1 MDNKAKVN
9 VNELVKK
16 LANGLSRSIKRQSHE
31 LENYKNNTDTQDYEI
46 VIENPFEL
54 KKLHYPSKDTL
65 LAAVKTVLNNQ
76 EKYNKNDLH
85 QIVSDVAN
93 FYDTFAKFYA
103 TNEFS
108 EIMRS
113 LINENKNNNK
123 VKEIVDV
130 FDKVALEK
138 GTNTYLSDVFYF
150 NKDFRQQIYENIE
163 IFSINKNEF
172 NFDDKTKTS
181 IDAYKY
187 IKKLI
192 DTPYAAFSET
202 EFVKHYQILKS
213 YNYLDDFLMEELSN
227 KVSPDVVSELTPI
240 YDEFIIQQIK
250 YNSILQQNRPISYL
264 IKYVLLDEFFKHD
277 VEQKQSFVAKLENLI
292 EDNRISK
299 YDLIDLYDSIRNG
312 NIVNKKDIGI
322 SLINDNEQTEKA
334 LFNKQVFFKQF
345 LNYSLSGNLSKIEN
359 IEFARNFY
367 NELEGYDDFYEILI
381 NYSGFEP
388 PKTEDSYDI
397 GTTRIML
404 HLVKNPSDAIIV
416 KALDKYNLN
425 AAGLFG
431 ENDNEEQIKHKQ
443 ELLHDYIRKNKYD
456 FDFGVLYLQDW
467 TIGQKNLDNLKFI
480 RENLPTDIKAI
491 IIENY
496 GKSNNIINL
505 GLIDIKENEFY
516 NKNIIN
522 AIYQNPNILQQIDS
536 HNLYYQ
542 FDPNNLDQQD
552 EENLTWT
559 QKLLNRDKGLGYGNG
574 SISEL
579 DDEYQKKF
587 VIYLQQDMFNQDKQ
601 FNINHAQELLKHIEL
616 KYLDDKFVETLI
628 VTNSIKLLDIINKK
642 FQEDEFGNRT
652 YFQLNEQQQRQIIE
666 KDVELIKHISNPS
679 YKTLITTTKLAIEQ
693 EKDVVK
699 ILGKHIHQ
707 LQEFDYQDNNRNHY
721 IDEIVKLD
729 VDYAIHFVNQIKR
742 FNLVDDI
749 NKLQHQIIVS
759 YIEQCKQNNEQPQ
772 YIEHKANR
780 MFKFW
785 NEYHMMKANQENK
798 QQDNLTNSSL
808 KI

>member
-312 NIVNKKDIGI
+312 NIVNKEDIGI

-443 ELLHDYIRKNKYD
+443 ELLHDYIRENKYD

-467 TIGQKNLDNLKFI
+467 TIGQKNLDNLKLI
-480 RENLPTDIKAI
+480 RENLPIDIKAM

-496 GKSNNIINL
+496 GKSNNIIDL
-505 GLIDIKENEFY
+505 GLIDIKEHEFY
-516 NKNIIN
+516 NQNIVN
-522 AIYQNPNILQQIDS
+522 AIYQNPNILQKIDL

-542 FDPNNLDQQD
+542 FDPNSLEPQ

-559 QKLLNRDKGLGYGNG
+559 QKLLNRDKRLGYGDS
-574 SISEL
+574 SISAL
-579 DDEYQKKF
+579 DDEYQKTF
-587 VIYLQQDMFNQDKQ
+587 IIHLQQDMFNQDKQ
-601 FNINHAQELLKHIEL
+601 FNTNHAQELLKHIEL
-616 KYLDDKFVETLI
+616 KYLDDKFIETLI
-628 VTNSIKLLDIINKK
+628 VTDNIKLLDIINKK

-652 YFQLNEQQQRQIIE
+652 YFELSEKQQKQIIE
-666 KDVELIKHISNPS
+666 QNVDLIKYISNPS
-679 YKTLITTTKLAIEQ
+679 YETLITTTKLAIEQ
-693 EKDVVK
+693 EKDIVEV
-699 ILGKHIHQ
+699 LGKHIHQ
-707 LQEFDYQDNNRNHY
+707 LQEFDYQNNNRNHY

-729 VDYAIHFVNQIKR
+729 VDYAIHFVNQVKR
-742 FNLVDDI
+742 FNLINDI
-749 NKLQHQIIVS
+749 NKLQHQVIVS

-780 MFKFW
+780 MFKHW
-785 NEYHMMKANQENK
+785 NEYHVMNAK
-798 QQDNLTNSSL
+798 QQNNLKEKINDSL

>member
-213 YNYLDDFLMEELSN
+213 YNYLDDFLMEELSK

-264 IKYVLLDEFFKHD
+264 IKYVLLDKFLKHD

-312 NIVNKKDIGI
+312 NIVNKEDIGI

-345 LNYSLSGNLSKIEN
+345 LKYSLSGNLSKIEN
-359 IEFARNFY
+359 IEFAKNFY
-367 NELEGYDDFYEILI
+367 NELEGHDDFYEILI
-381 NYSGFEP
+381 NYSGFES

-404 HLVKNPSDAIIV
+404 PLVKNPSDEIII
-416 KALDKYNLN
+416 KALNKYKLN
-425 AAGLFG
+425 VAGLFN

-443 ELLHDYIRKNKYD
+443 DLLNDYIRKNKYD

-480 RENLPTDIKAI
+480 RENLPTDIKAM

-516 NKNIIN
+516 NQNIIN
-522 AIYQNPNILQQIDS
+522 AIYQNTNILQKIDS

-542 FDPNNLDQQD
+542 FDPNSLESQ

-559 QKLLNRDKGLGYGNG
+559 QKLLNRDKGLGYGDS
-574 SISEL
+574 SISAL
-579 DDEYQKKF
+579 DDEYQKTF
-587 VIYLQQDMFNQDKQ
+587 IIYLQQDMFNQDKQ
-601 FNINHAQELLKHIEL
+601 FNMNHAQELLKHIEL
-616 KYLDDKFVETLI
+616 KYLDDKFIETLI
-628 VTNSIKLLDIINKK
+628 ITDNIKLLDIINKK
-642 FQEDEFGNRT
+642 FQEDEFGNIT
-652 YFQLNEQQQRQIIE
+652 YFELSEQQQRQIIE
-666 KDVELIKHISNPS
+666 KDIELIKQISNPS
-679 YKTLITTTKLAIEQ
+679 YETLITTTKLAIEQ
-693 EKDVVK
+693 EKDIVGV
-699 ILGKHIHQ
+699 LGKHIHQ
-707 LQEFDYQDNNRNHY
+707 LQEFDYQNNNRNHY

-729 VDYAIHFVNQIKR
+729 VDYAIHFVNQVKR
-742 FNLVDDI
+742 FKLTDDI
-749 NKLQHQIIVS
+749 NKLQHQVIVS

>member
-16 LANGLSRSIKRQSHE
+16 LADGLSRSIKRQSHE

-54 KKLHYPSKDTL
+54 KKLYYPNKNTL
-65 LAAVKTVLNNQ
+65 LAAVKTVLDNQ

-93 FYDTFAKFYA
+93 FYDTYAKFYA

-108 EIMRS
+108 EIMKS

-123 VKEIVDV
+123 VKGIVDV

-138 GTNTYLSDVFYF
+138 GTNTYLSDMFYF
-150 NKDFRQQIYENIE
+150 NKDFRQQVYENIE
-163 IFSINKNEF
+163 TFSINKNEF
-172 NFDDKTKTS
+172 NFDDKTKNS
-181 IDAYKY
+181 IDAYQY

-192 DTPYAAFSET
+192 NTPYAAFSET

-213 YNYLDDFLMEELSN
+213 YNYIDDFLMEELSN
-227 KVSPDVVSELTPI
+227 KISPDVVSELTPI
-240 YDEFIIQQIK
+240 YDELIIQQIK

-264 IKYVLLDEFFKHD
+264 VKYVLLDKFFKHD

-292 EDNRISK
+292 EDNRIPK

-312 NIVNKKDIGI
+312 NIVNKEYIGI

-367 NELEGYDDFYEILI
+367 NELEGHDDFYEILI
-381 NYSGFEP
+381 NYSGFEA

-404 HLVKNPSDAIIV
+404 PLVKNPSDAIIV

-443 ELLHDYIRKNKYD
+443 DLLNDYIRKNKYD

-467 TIGQKNLDNLKFI
+467 TIGQKNLDNLKLI
-480 RENLPTDIKAI
+480 RENLPTDIKAM
-491 IIENY
+491 IIESY

-516 NKNIIN
+516 NQNIIN
-522 AIYQNPNILQQIDS
+522 AIYQNTNILQKIDS

-542 FDPNNLDQQD
+542 FDPNSLESQ

-559 QKLLNRDKGLGYGNG
+559 QKLLNRDKGLGYGDS
-574 SISEL
+574 SISAL
-579 DDEYQKKF
+579 DDKYQKTF
-587 VIYLQQDMFNQDKQ
+587 IIHLQQDMFNQDKQ
-601 FNINHAQELLKHIEL
+601 FNMNHAQELLKHIEL
-616 KYLDDKFVETLI
+616 KYLDDKFIETLI
-628 VTNSIKLLDIINKK
+628 VTDNIKLLDIINKK

-652 YFQLNEQQQRQIIE
+652 YFELSEKQQKQIIE
-666 KDVELIKHISNPS
+666 QNVDLIKYISNPS
-679 YKTLITTTKLAIEQ
+679 YETLITTTKLAIEQ
-693 EKDVVK
+693 EKDIIKV
-699 ILGKHIHQ
+699 LGKHIHQ
-707 LQEFDYQDNNRNHY
+707 LQELDYQNNNRNHY
-721 IDEIVKLD
+721 IYEIVKLD
-729 VDYAIHFVNQIKR
+729 VDYAIHFVNQVKR
-742 FNLVDDI
+742 FNLIDDI
-749 NKLQHQIIVS
+749 NKLQHQVIVS
-759 YIEQCKQNNEQPQ
+759 YVEQCKQNNEKPQ

-780 MFKFW
+780 MFKHW
-785 NEYHMMKANQENK
+785 NEYHVMNAK
-798 QQDNLTNSSL
+798 QQDNLKEKINDSL

>member
-264 IKYVLLDEFFKHD
+264 IKYVLLDKFLKHD

-312 NIVNKKDIGI
+312 NIVNKEDIGI

-345 LNYSLSGNLSKIEN
+345 LKYSLSGNLSKIEN
-359 IEFARNFY
+359 IEFAKNFY
-367 NELEGYDDFYEILI
+367 NELEGHDDFYEILI
-381 NYSGFEP
+381 NYSGFES

-404 HLVKNPSDAIIV
+404 PLVKNPSDEIII
-416 KALDKYNLN
+416 KALNKYKLN
-425 AAGLFG
+425 VAGLFN

-443 ELLHDYIRKNKYD
+443 DLLNDYIRKNKYD

-480 RENLPTDIKAI
+480 RENLPTDIKAM

-516 NKNIIN
+516 NQNIIN
-522 AIYQNPNILQQIDS
+522 AIYQNTNILQKIDS

-542 FDPNNLDQQD
+542 FDPNSLESQ

-559 QKLLNRDKGLGYGNG
+559 QKLLNRDKGLGYGDS
-574 SISEL
+574 SISAL
-579 DDEYQKKF
+579 DDEYQKTF
-587 VIYLQQDMFNQDKQ
+587 IIYLQQDMFNQDKQ
-601 FNINHAQELLKHIEL
+601 FNMNHAQELLKHIEL
-616 KYLDDKFVETLI
+616 KYLDDKFIETLI
-628 VTNSIKLLDIINKK
+628 ITDNIKLLDIINKK
-642 FQEDEFGNRT
+642 FQEDEFGNIT
-652 YFQLNEQQQRQIIE
+652 YFELSEQQQRQIIE
-666 KDVELIKHISNPS
+666 KDIELIKQISNPS
-679 YKTLITTTKLAIEQ
+679 YETLITTTKLAIEQ
-693 EKDVVK
+693 EKDIVGV
-699 ILGKHIHQ
+699 LGKHIHQ
-707 LQEFDYQDNNRNHY
+707 LQEFDYQNNNRNHY

-729 VDYAIHFVNQIKR
+729 VDYAIHFVNQVKR
-742 FNLVDDI
+742 FKLTDDI
-749 NKLQHQIIVS
+749 NKLQHQVIVS

>member
-16 LANGLSRSIKRQSHE
+16 LADGLSRSIKRQSHE

-54 KKLHYPSKDTL
+54 KKLYYPNKNTL
-65 LAAVKTVLNNQ
+65 LAAVKTVLDNQ

-192 DTPYAAFSET
+192 DTPYAAFIET

-213 YNYLDDFLMEELSN
+213 YNYLDDFLMKELSN
-227 KVSPDVVSELTPI
+227 KVSSDVVSELTPV
-240 YDEFIIQQIK
+240 YDELIIQQIK
-250 YNSILQQNRPISYL
+250 YNSISQRNSSISKL
-264 IKYVLLDEFFKHD
+264 VKDVLLDEFFKHD

-312 NIVNKKDIGI
+312 NIANKEDIGI

-345 LNYSLSGNLSKIEN
+345 LKYSLSGNLSKIED
-359 IEFARNFY
+359 IEFAKNFY
-367 NELEGYDDFYEILI
+367 NELEGHDDFYEILI

-404 HLVKNPSDAIIV
+404 PLVKNPSDAIIV

-443 ELLHDYIRKNKYD
+443 DLLNDYIRKNKDD

-480 RENLPTDIKAI
+480 RENLPTDIKAM

-516 NKNIIN
+516 NQNIIN
-522 AIYQNPNILQQIDS
+522 AIYQNTNILQQIDL

-542 FDPNNLDQQD
+542 FDPNSLEAQ

-559 QKLLNRDKGLGYGNG
+559 QKLLNIDKGLGYSDS
-574 SISEL
+574 SISAL
-579 DDEYQKKF
+579 DDEYQKTF
-587 VIYLQQDMFNQDKQ
+587 IIYLQQDMFNQDKQ

-616 KYLDDKFVETLI
+616 KYLDDKFIETLI
-628 VTNSIKLLDIINKK
+628 VTDNIKLLDIINKK

-652 YFQLNEQQQRQIIE
+652 YFELSEKQQKQIIGQNV
-666 KDVELIKHISNPS
+666 DLIKYISNPS
-679 YKTLITTTKLAIEQ
+679 YETLITTTKLAIEQ
-693 EKDVVK
+693 EKDIVEV
-699 ILGKHIHQ
+699 LGKHIHQ
-707 LQEFDYQDNNRNHY
+707 LQEFDYQNNNRNHY

-729 VDYAIHFVNQIKR
+729 VDYAIHFVNQVKR
-742 FNLVDDI
+742 FKLTDDI
-749 NKLQHQIIVS
+749 NKLQHQVIVS
-759 YIEQCKQNNEQPQ
+759 YIEQCKQNNEQQQ
-772 YIEHKANR
+772 YIEHKANL
-780 MFKFW
+780 MFKYW
-785 NEYHMMKANQENK
+785 NEYHVMNAK
-798 QQDNLTNSSL
+798 QQDNLNEKINNSL

>member
-16 LANGLSRSIKRQSHE
+16 LANGLERKIKRQLHE
-31 LENYKNNTDTQDYEI
+31 LENYKNNVDIQDYEI

-54 KKLHYPSKDTL
+54 KKLYYPNKNTL
-65 LAAVKTVLNNQ
+65 LAAVKTVLDNQ

-85 QIVSDVAN
+85 QIVSDIAN
-93 FYDTFAKFYA
+93 FYDTSAKFYA

-150 NKDFRQQIYENIE
+150 NKDFRQQVYENIE

-172 NFDDKTKTS
+172 NFDDKIKNS
-181 IDAYKY
+181 IDAYQY

-192 DTPYAAFSET
+192 DTPSSAFSET

-213 YNYLDDFLMEELSN
+213 YNYLDDFLMKELSN
-227 KVSPDVVSELTPI
+227 KISPDVVSELTPI
-240 YDEFIIQQIK
+240 YDELIIQQIK
-250 YNSILQQNRPISYL
+250 YNSILQQNSSISRL
-264 IKYVLLDEFFKHD
+264 VKYVLLDEFFKHD

-292 EDNRISK
+292 EDNRIPK

-312 NIVNKKDIGI
+312 NIVNKEYIGI

-404 HLVKNPSDAIIV
+404 PLVKNPSDAIIV

-443 ELLHDYIRKNKYD
+443 DLLNDYIRKNKYD

-467 TIGQKNLDNLKFI
+467 TIGQKNLNNLKFI
-480 RENLPTDIKAI
+480 REHLPTDIKAM
-491 IIENY
+491 IIESY

-516 NKNIIN
+516 NQNIIN
-522 AIYQNPNILQQIDS
+522 AIYQNTNILQKIDS

-542 FDPNNLDQQD
+542 FDPNSLESQ

-559 QKLLNRDKGLGYGNG
+559 QKLLNRDKGLGYGDS
-574 SISEL
+574 SISAL
-579 DDEYQKKF
+579 DDEYQKTF
-587 VIYLQQDMFNQDKQ
+587 IIHLQQDMFNQDKQ
-601 FNINHAQELLKHIEL
+601 FNMNHAQELLKHIEL
-616 KYLDDKFVETLI
+616 KYLDDKFIETLI
-628 VTNSIKLLDIINKK
+628 VTDNIKLLDIINKK

-652 YFQLNEQQQRQIIE
+652 YFELSEKQQKQIIE
-666 KDVELIKHISNPS
+666 QNVDLIKYISNPS
-679 YKTLITTTKLAIEQ
+679 YETLITTTKLAIEQ
-693 EKDVVK
+693 EKDIIKV
-699 ILGKHIHQ
+699 LGKHIHQ
-707 LQEFDYQDNNRNHY
+707 LQELDYQNNNRNHY

-729 VDYAIHFVNQIKR
+729 VDYTIHFVNQVKR
-742 FNLVDDI
+742 FNLIDDI
-749 NKLQHQIIVS
+749 NKLQHQVIVS
-759 YIEQCKQNNEQPQ
+759 YVEQCKQNNEKPQ

-780 MFKFW
+780 MFKHW
-785 NEYHMMKANQENK
+785 NEYHVMNAK
-798 QQDNLTNSSL
+798 QQDNLKEKINDSL

>member
-1 MDNKAKVN
+1 MDNKIKVN

-16 LANGLSRSIKRQSHE
+16 LANGLSRRIKRQSHE
-31 LENYKNNTDTQDYEI
+31 LENYKNNTDSQDYEI

-54 KKLHYPSKDTL
+54 KKLYYPNKNTL
-65 LAAVKTVLNNQ
+65 LATVKTVLDNQ

-93 FYDTFAKFYA
+93 FYDTYAKFYA

-108 EIMRS
+108 EIMKS

-123 VKEIVDV
+123 VKEIIDV

-138 GTNTYLSDVFYF
+138 GTNTYLSDMFYF
-150 NKDFRQQIYENIE
+150 NKDFRQQVYENIE
-163 IFSINKNEF
+163 IFSNNKNEF
-172 NFDDKTKTS
+172 NFDDKTKSS
-181 IDAYKY
+181 IDAYEY

-202 EFVKHYQILKS
+202 EFVKHYQTLKS

-227 KVSPDVVSELTPI
+227 KISPNVVSELTPI
-240 YDEFIIQQIK
+240 YDELIIQQIK
-250 YNSILQQNRPISYL
+250 YNSILQQNSSISRL
-264 IKYVLLDEFFKHD
+264 VKYVLLDEFFKHD

-292 EDNRISK
+292 EDNRIPK

-312 NIVNKKDIGI
+312 NIVNKEYIGI

-367 NELEGYDDFYEILI
+367 NELEGHDDFYEILI

-388 PKTEDSYDI
+388 QKTEDSYDI

-404 HLVKNPSDAIIV
+404 PLVKNPSDAIIV

-443 ELLHDYIRKNKYD
+443 DLLNDYIRKNKYD

-467 TIGQKNLDNLKFI
+467 TIEQKNLNNLKFI
-480 RENLPTDIKAI
+480 REHLPTDIKAM
-491 IIENY
+491 IIESY

-516 NKNIIN
+516 NQNIIN
-522 AIYQNPNILQQIDS
+522 AIYQNTNILQKIDS

-542 FDPNNLDQQD
+542 FDPNSLESQ

-559 QKLLNRDKGLGYGNG
+559 QKLLNRDKGLGYGDS
-574 SISEL
+574 SISAL
-579 DDEYQKKF
+579 DDEYQKTF
-587 VIYLQQDMFNQDKQ
+587 IIHLQQDIFNQDKQ
-601 FNINHAQELLKHIEL
+601 FNMNHAQELLKHIEL
-616 KYLDDKFVETLI
+616 KYLDDKFIETLI
-628 VTNSIKLLDIINKK
+628 VTDNIKLLDIINKK

-652 YFQLNEQQQRQIIE
+652 YFELSEKQQKQIIE
-666 KDVELIKHISNPS
+666 QNVDLIKYISNPS
-679 YKTLITTTKLAIEQ
+679 YETLITTTKLAIEQ
-693 EKDVVK
+693 EKDIIKV
-699 ILGKHIHQ
+699 LGKHIHQ
-707 LQEFDYQDNNRNHY
+707 LQELDYQNNNRNHY

-729 VDYAIHFVNQIKR
+729 VDYAIHFVNQVKR
-742 FNLVDDI
+742 FNLIDDI
-749 NKLQHQIIVS
+749 NKLQHQVIVS
-759 YIEQCKQNNEQPQ
+759 YVEQCKQNNEKPQ

-780 MFKFW
+780 MFKHW
-785 NEYHMMKANQENK
+785 NEYHVMNAK
-798 QQDNLTNSSL
+798 QQDNLKEKINDSL

>member
-65 LAAVKTVLNNQ
+65 LAAVKTVLDNQ

-93 FYDTFAKFYA
+93 FYDTYAKFYA

-108 EIMRS
+108 EIMKS

-138 GTNTYLSDVFYF
+138 GTNTYLSDMFYF
-150 NKDFRQQIYENIE
+150 NKDFRQQVYENIE

-172 NFDDKTKTS
+172 NFDDKTKNS
-181 IDAYKY
+181 IDAYEY

-192 DTPYAAFSET
+192 NKPHAVFSET

-213 YNYLDDFLMEELSN
+213 YNYLDDFLMEELLN
-227 KVSPDVVSELTPI
+227 KVSSDVVSELTPV
-240 YDEFIIQQIK
+240 YDELIIQQIK
-250 YNSILQQNRPISYL
+250 YNSISQRNSSISKL
-264 IKYVLLDEFFKHD
+264 VKDVLLDEFFKHD
-277 VEQKQSFVAKLENLI
+277 VEQKKSFVTKLENLI
-292 EDNRISK
+292 EDNKISK

-312 NIVNKKDIGI
+312 NIVNKEYIGI
-322 SLINDNEQTEKA
+322 SLINDNKQTEKA

-345 LNYSLSGNLSKIEN
+345 LKYSLSGNLSKIEN
-359 IEFARNFY
+359 IEFAKNFY
-367 NELEGYDDFYEILI
+367 NELEGHDDFYEILI
-381 NYSGFEP
+381 NYSGFES

-404 HLVKNPSDAIIV
+404 PLVKNPSDEIII
-416 KALDKYNLN
+416 KALNKYKLN
-425 AAGLFG
+425 VAGLFN

-443 ELLHDYIRKNKYD
+443 ELLHDYIRKNKDD

-467 TIGQKNLDNLKFI
+467 TIGKKNLDNLKFI
-480 RENLPTDIKAI
+480 HENIPTDIKTM

-505 GLIDIKENEFY
+505 RLIDIKENEFY
-516 NKNIIN
+516 NKNIVN
-522 AIYQNPNILQQIDS
+522 TIYQNPNILQQIDL

-542 FDPNNLDQQD
+542 FDPNSLEAQ

-559 QKLLNRDKGLGYGNG
+559 QKLLNIDKGLGYSDS
-574 SISEL
+574 SISAL
-579 DDEYQKKF
+579 DDEYQKTF
-587 VIYLQQDMFNQDKQ
+587 IIYLQQDMFNQDKQ
-601 FNINHAQELLKHIEL
+601 FNINHTQELLKHIEL
-616 KYLDDKFVETLI
+616 KYLDDKFIETLI
-628 VTNSIKLLDIINKK
+628 VTDNIKLLDIINKK

-652 YFQLNEQQQRQIIE
+652 YFELSEKQQKQIIGQNV
-666 KDVELIKHISNPS
+666 DLIKYISNPS
-679 YKTLITTTKLAIEQ
+679 YETLITTTKLAIEQ
-693 EKDVVK
+693 EKDIVEV
-699 ILGKHIHQ
+699 LGKHIHQ
-707 LQEFDYQDNNRNHY
+707 LQEFDYQNNNRNHY

-729 VDYAIHFVNQIKR
+729 VDYAIHFVNQVKR
-742 FNLVDDI
+742 FKLTDDI
-749 NKLQHQIIVS
+749 NKLQHQVIVS
-759 YIEQCKQNNEQPQ
+759 YIEQCKQNNEQQQ
-772 YIEHKANR
+772 YIEHKANL
-780 MFKFW
+780 MFKYW
-785 NEYHMMKANQENK
+785 NEYHVMNAK
-798 QQDNLTNSSL
+798 QQDNLNEKINNSL

>member
-65 LAAVKTVLNNQ
+65 LAAVKTVLDNQ

-227 KVSPDVVSELTPI
+227 KISPDIVSELTPI
-240 YDEFIIQQIK
+240 YDELIIQQIK
-250 YNSILQQNRPISYL
+250 YNSISQRNSSISKL
-264 IKYVLLDEFFKHD
+264 VKDVLLDEFFKHD

-312 NIVNKKDIGI
+312 NIANKEDIEI

-345 LNYSLSGNLSKIEN
+345 LKYSLSGNLSKIEN
-359 IEFARNFY
+359 IEFAKNFY
-367 NELEGYDDFYEILI
+367 NELEGHDDFYEILI
-381 NYSGFEP
+381 NYSGFES

-404 HLVKNPSDAIIV
+404 PLVKNPSDEIII
-416 KALDKYNLN
+416 KALNKYKLN
-425 AAGLFG
+425 VAGLFN

-443 ELLHDYIRKNKYD
+443 DLLNDYIRKNKYD

-480 RENLPTDIKAI
+480 RENLPTDIKAM

-516 NKNIIN
+516 NQNIIN
-522 AIYQNPNILQQIDS
+522 AIYQNTNILQKIDS

-542 FDPNNLDQQD
+542 FDPNSLESQ

-559 QKLLNRDKGLGYGNG
+559 QKLLNRDKGLGYGDS
-574 SISEL
+574 SISAL
-579 DDEYQKKF
+579 DDEYQKTF
-587 VIYLQQDMFNQDKQ
+587 IIYLQQDMFNQDKQ
-601 FNINHAQELLKHIEL
+601 FNMNHAQELLKHIEL
-616 KYLDDKFVETLI
+616 KYLDDKFIETLI
-628 VTNSIKLLDIINKK
+628 ITDNIKLLDIINKK
-642 FQEDEFGNRT
+642 FQEDEFGNIT
-652 YFQLNEQQQRQIIE
+652 YFELNEQQQRQIIE
-666 KDVELIKHISNPS
+666 KDIELIKQISNPS
-679 YKTLITTTKLAIEQ
+679 YETLITTTKLAIEQ
-693 EKDVVK
+693 EKDIVEV
-699 ILGKHIHQ
+699 LGKHIHQ
-707 LQEFDYQDNNRNHY
+707 LQEFDYQNNNRNHY

-729 VDYAIHFVNQIKR
+729 VDYAIHFVNQVKR
-742 FNLVDDI
+742 FKLTDDI
-749 NKLQHQIIVS
+749 NKLQHQVIVS

>member
-65 LAAVKTVLNNQ
+65 LAAVKTVLDNQ

-93 FYDTFAKFYA
+93 FYDTSAKFYA

-150 NKDFRQQIYENIE
+150 NKDFRQQVYENIE

-172 NFDDKTKTS
+172 NFDDKIKNS
-181 IDAYKY
+181 IDAYQY

-192 DTPYAAFSET
+192 DTPSSAFSET

-213 YNYLDDFLMEELSN
+213 YNYLDDFLMKELSN
-227 KVSPDVVSELTPI
+227 KVISDVVSELTPV
-240 YDEFIIQQIK
+240 YDELIIQQIK
-250 YNSILQQNRPISYL
+250 YNSISQRNSSILKL
-264 IKYVLLDEFFKHD
+264 VKDVLLDEFFKHD

-312 NIVNKKDIGI
+312 NIANKEDIGI

-345 LNYSLSGNLSKIEN
+345 LKYSLSGNLSKIEN
-359 IEFARNFY
+359 IEFAKNFY
-367 NELEGYDDFYEILI
+367 NELEGHDDFYEILI

-388 PKTEDSYDI
+388 PKTEDSYNI

-404 HLVKNPSDAIIV
+404 PLVKNPSDEIII
-416 KALDKYNLN
+416 KALNKYKLN
-425 AAGLFG
+425 VAGLFN
-431 ENDNEEQIKHKQ
+431 ENDNEEQIEHKQ

-480 RENLPTDIKAI
+480 RENFPTDIKAM

-516 NKNIIN
+516 NQNIIN
-522 AIYQNPNILQQIDS
+522 AIYQNTNILQKIDS

-542 FDPNNLDQQD
+542 FDPNSLESQ

-559 QKLLNRDKGLGYGNG
+559 QKLLNRDKGLGYGDS
-574 SISEL
+574 SISAL
-579 DDEYQKKF
+579 DDEYQKTF
-587 VIYLQQDMFNQDKQ
+587 IIYLQQDMFNQDKQ

-616 KYLDDKFVETLI
+616 KYLDDKFIETLI
-628 VTNSIKLLDIINKK
+628 LTDNIKLLDIINKK

-652 YFQLNEQQQRQIIE
+652 YFELSEKQQKQIIGQNV
-666 KDVELIKHISNPS
+666 DLIKYISNPS
-679 YKTLITTTKLAIEQ
+679 YETLITTTKLAIEQ
-693 EKDVVK
+693 EKDIVEV
-699 ILGKHIHQ
+699 LGKHIHQ
-707 LQEFDYQDNNRNHY
+707 LQEFDYQNNNRNHY

-729 VDYAIHFVNQIKR
+729 VDYAIHFVNQVKR
-742 FNLVDDI
+742 FKLTDDI
-749 NKLQHQIIVS
+749 NKLQHQVIVS
-759 YIEQCKQNNEQPQ
+759 YIEQCKQNNEQQQ
-772 YIEHKANR
+772 YIEHKANL
-780 MFKFW
+780 MFKYW
-785 NEYHMMKANQENK
+785 NEYHVMNAK
-798 QQDNLTNSSL
+798 QQDNLNEKINNSL

>member
-1 MDNKAKVN
+1 MDNRIKMN

-16 LANGLSRSIKRQSHE
+16 LANGLSRRIKRQSHE
-31 LENYKNNTDTQDYEI
+31 LENYKNNTDSQDYEI

-54 KKLHYPSKDTL
+54 KKLYYPNKNTL
-65 LAAVKTVLNNQ
+65 LAAVKTVLDNQ

-93 FYDTFAKFYA
+93 FYDTYAKFYA

-108 EIMRS
+108 EIMKS

-138 GTNTYLSDVFYF
+138 GTNTYLSDMFYF
-150 NKDFRQQIYENIE
+150 NKDFRQQVYENIE
-163 IFSINKNEF
+163 IFSNNKNEF
-172 NFDDKTKTS
+172 NFDDKTKSS
-181 IDAYKY
+181 IDAYEY

-192 DTPYAAFSET
+192 DTPYAAFNET

-213 YNYLDDFLMEELSN
+213 YNYLDDFLMEELLN
-227 KVSPDVVSELTPI
+227 KISPDVVSELTPI
-240 YDEFIIQQIK
+240 YDELIIQQIK
-250 YNSILQQNRPISYL
+250 YNSILQQNSSISRL
-264 IKYVLLDEFFKHD
+264 VKYVLLDEFFKHD

-312 NIVNKKDIGI
+312 NIVNKEYIGI

-404 HLVKNPSDAIIV
+404 PLVKNPSDAIIV

-443 ELLHDYIRKNKYD
+443 DLLNDYIRKNKYD

-480 RENLPTDIKAI
+480 RENLPTDIKAM

-516 NKNIIN
+516 NQNIIN
-522 AIYQNPNILQQIDS
+522 AIYQNTNILQKIDS

-542 FDPNNLDQQD
+542 FDPNSLESQ

-559 QKLLNRDKGLGYGNG
+559 QKLLNRDKGLGYGDS
-574 SISEL
+574 SISAL
-579 DDEYQKKF
+579 DDEYQKTF
-587 VIYLQQDMFNQDKQ
+587 IIYLQQDMFNQDKQ
-601 FNINHAQELLKHIEL
+601 FNMNHAQELLKHIEL
-616 KYLDDKFVETLI
+616 KYLDDKFIETLI
-628 VTNSIKLLDIINKK
+628 ITDNIKLLDIINKK

-652 YFQLNEQQQRQIIE
+652 YFELNEQQQRQIIE
-666 KDVELIKHISNPS
+666 KDIELIKQISNPI
-679 YKTLITTTKLAIEQ
+679 YETLITITKLAIEQ
-693 EKDVVK
+693 EKDIIKV
-699 ILGKHIHQ
+699 LGKHIHQ
-707 LQEFDYQDNNRNHY
+707 LQELDYQNNTRNHY

-729 VDYAIHFVNQIKR
+729 VDYAIHFVNQVKR
-742 FNLVDDI
+742 FNLIDDI
-749 NKLQHQIIVS
+749 NKLQHQVIVS
-759 YIEQCKQNNEQPQ
+759 YVEQCKQNNEKPQ

-780 MFKFW
+780 MFKHW
-785 NEYHMMKANQENK
+785 NEYHVMNAK
-798 QQDNLTNSSL
+798 QQNNLKEKINDSL

>member
-54 KKLHYPSKDTL
+54 KKLHYPSKNTL
-65 LAAVKTVLNNQ
+65 LAAVKTVLDNQ

-108 EIMRS
+108 EIMQS
-113 LINENKNNNK
+113 LINDNKNK
-123 VKEIVDV
+123 VKEIIDV
-130 FDKVALEK
+130 FDSVALEK
-138 GTNTYLSDVFYF
+138 GTNTYLSDMFYF
-150 NKDFRQQIYENIE
+150 NKEFRQQVYENIE

-172 NFDDKTKTS
+172 NFDDKTKNS
-181 IDAYKY
+181 IDAYEY

-192 DTPYAAFSET
+192 NKPHTVFSET

-213 YNYLDDFLMEELSN
+213 YNYLDDFLMEELLN

-240 YDEFIIQQIK
+240 YDELIIQQIK

-264 IKYVLLDEFFKHD
+264 VKYVLLDKIFKHD

-299 YDLIDLYDSIRNG
+299 YDLIDLYDSIING
-312 NIVNKKDIGI
+312 NIVNKENIGI

-381 NYSGFEP
+381 NYSGFEA

-397 GTTRIML
+397 GTIRIML
-404 HLVKNPSDAIIV
+404 PLVKNPSDAIIV

-443 ELLHDYIRKNKYD
+443 ELLHDYIRENKYD

-467 TIGQKNLDNLKFI
+467 TIGQKNLDNLKLI
-480 RENLPTDIKAI
+480 RENLPIDIKAM

-496 GKSNNIINL
+496 GKSNNIIDL
-505 GLIDIKENEFY
+505 ELIDIKEHEFY
-516 NKNIIN
+516 NQNIVN
-522 AIYQNPNILQQIDS
+522 AIYQNPNILQKIDL

-542 FDPNNLDQQD
+542 FDPNSLEPQ

-559 QKLLNRDKGLGYGNG
+559 QKLLNRDKGLGYGDG
-574 SISEL
+574 SISAL
-579 DDEYQKKF
+579 DDEYQKTF
-587 VIYLQQDMFNQDKQ
+587 IICLQQDMFNQGKQ
-601 FNINHAQELLKHIEL
+601 FNVNHAPELLKHIEL
-616 KYLDDKFVETLI
+616 KYLDDKFIETLI
-628 VTNSIKLLDIINKK
+628 VTDNIKLLDIINKK

-652 YFQLNEQQQRQIIE
+652 YFELSEKQQKQIIE
-666 KDVELIKHISNPS
+666 QNVDLIKYISNPS
-679 YKTLITTTKLAIEQ
+679 YETLITTTKLAIEK
-693 EKDVVK
+693 EKDIVEV
-699 ILGKHIHQ
+699 LGKHIHQ
-707 LQEFDYQDNNRNHY
+707 LQEFDYQNNNRNHY

-729 VDYAIHFVNQIKR
+729 VDYAIHFVNQVKR
-742 FNLVDDI
+742 FNLINDI
-749 NKLQHQIIVS
+749 NKLQHQVVVS

-780 MFKFW
+780 MFKSW
-785 NEYHMMKANQENK
+785 NEYHVMNAK
-798 QQDNLTNSSL
+798 QQDNLNEKINNSL

>member
-1 MDNKAKVN
+1 MNNSVKMN

-16 LANGLSRSIKRQSHE
+16 LANGLSRRIKRQSHE

-54 KKLHYPSKDTL
+54 KKLHYPSKNTL
-65 LAAVKTVLNNQ
+65 LAAVKTVLDNQ

-108 EIMRS
+108 EIMQS
-113 LINENKNNNK
+113 LINDNKNK
-123 VKEIVDV
+123 VKEIIDV
-130 FDKVALEK
+130 FDSVALEK
-138 GTNTYLSDVFYF
+138 GTNTYLSDMFYF
-150 NKDFRQQIYENIE
+150 NKDFRQQVYENIE
-163 IFSINKNEF
+163 SFSINKNEF
-172 NFDDKTKTS
+172 NFDDKTKNS
-181 IDAYKY
+181 IDAYEY

-192 DTPYAAFSET
+192 DTPYTAFSET
-202 EFVKHYQILKS
+202 EFVKHYQTLKS
-213 YNYLDDFLMEELSN
+213 YNYIDDFLMEELSN
-227 KVSPDVVSELTPI
+227 KISPDVVSELTTI
-240 YDEFIIQQIK
+240 YDELIIQQIK
-250 YNSILQQNRPISYL
+250 YNSISQQNRPISKL
-264 IKYVLLDEFFKHD
+264 VKYVLLDEFLKHD
-277 VEQKQSFVAKLENLI
+277 VEQKQSFVTQLENLI

-312 NIVNKKDIGI
+312 NIVNKENIGI
-322 SLINDNEQTEKA
+322 SLINNNEQKEKA

-359 IEFARNFY
+359 IEFARDFY
-367 NELEGYDDFYEILI
+367 NELEGHDDFYEILI

-397 GTTRIML
+397 GRIRIML
-404 HLVKNPSDAIIV
+404 PLIKNPSDEIII

-425 AAGLFG
+425 AAGLFS

-443 ELLHDYIRKNKYD
+443 ELLHDYIRKNKDD
-456 FDFGVLYLQDW
+456 FDFSVLYLQNW
-467 TIGQKNLDNLKFI
+467 AIGQKNLDNLKFI
-480 RENLPTDIKAI
+480 RENLPTDIKAMI
-491 IIENY
+491 LESY
-496 GKSNNIINL
+496 GKSNNIIDL
-505 GLIDIKENEFY
+505 ELIDIKENEFY
-516 NKNIIN
+516 NQKIIN
-522 AIYQNPNILQQIDS
+522 AIYQNPNILQKIDLQ
-536 HNLYYQ
+536 NLYYQ
-542 FDPNNLDQQD
+542 FDPNSLDQQ

-574 SISEL
+574 SISAL
-579 DDEYQKKF
+579 DDEYQKTF
-587 VIYLQQDMFNQDKQ
+587 IIYLQQDMFNQDKQ
-601 FNINHAQELLKHIEL
+601 FNVNNAQEILKHIKL
-616 KYLDDKFVETLI
+616 KYLDDKFIETLI
-628 VTNSIKLLDIINKK
+628 VTDNIKLLDIINKK
-642 FQEDEFGNRT
+642 FQENELNNGNRN

-666 KDVELIKHISNPS
+666 KDIKLIKHVSNPS
-679 YKTLITTTKLAIEQ
+679 YETLIMTTKLAIEQ
-693 EKDVVK
+693 EKDIVEV
-699 ILGKHIHQ
+699 LGKHIHQ

-729 VDYAIHFVNQIKR
+729 VDYAIHFVNQVKR

-749 NKLQHQIIVS
+749 NKLQHQVIVS

-780 MFKFW
+780 MFKYW
-785 NEYHMMKANQENK
+785 NEYHVMKTNQENK

>member
-1 MDNKAKVN
+1 MDNKIKVN

-16 LANGLSRSIKRQSHE
+16 LANGLSRRIKRQSHE
-31 LENYKNNTDTQDYEI
+31 LENYKNNTDSQDYEI

-54 KKLHYPSKDTL
+54 KKLYYPNKNTL
-65 LAAVKTVLNNQ
+65 LGAVKTVLDNQ

-93 FYDTFAKFYA
+93 FYDTYAKFYA

-108 EIMRS
+108 EIMKS

-123 VKEIVDV
+123 VKEIIDV

-138 GTNTYLSDVFYF
+138 GTNTYLSDMFYF
-150 NKDFRQQIYENIE
+150 NKDFRQQVYENIE
-163 IFSINKNEF
+163 IFSNNKNEF
-172 NFDDKTKTS
+172 NFDDKTKSS
-181 IDAYKY
+181 IDAYEY

-202 EFVKHYQILKS
+202 EFVKHYQTLKS

-227 KVSPDVVSELTPI
+227 KISPNVVSELTPI
-240 YDEFIIQQIK
+240 YDELIIQQIK
-250 YNSILQQNRPISYL
+250 YNSILQQNSSISRL
-264 IKYVLLDEFFKHD
+264 VKYVLLDEFFKHD

-292 EDNRISK
+292 EDNRIPK

-312 NIVNKKDIGI
+312 NIVNKEYIGI

-367 NELEGYDDFYEILI
+367 NELEGHDDFYEILI

-388 PKTEDSYDI
+388 QKTEDSYDI

-404 HLVKNPSDAIIV
+404 PLVKNPSDEIIV

-443 ELLHDYIRKNKYD
+443 DLLNDYIRKNKYD
-456 FDFGVLYLQDW
+456 FYFGVLYLQDW
-467 TIGQKNLDNLKFI
+467 TIGQKNLNNLKFI
-480 RENLPTDIKAI
+480 REHLPTDIKAM
-491 IIENY
+491 IIESY

-516 NKNIIN
+516 NQNIIN
-522 AIYQNPNILQQIDS
+522 AIYQNTNILQKIDS

-542 FDPNNLDQQD
+542 FDPNSLESQ

-559 QKLLNRDKGLGYGNG
+559 QKLLNRDKGLGYGDS
-574 SISEL
+574 SISAL
-579 DDEYQKKF
+579 DDEYQKTF
-587 VIYLQQDMFNQDKQ
+587 IIHLQQDMFNQDKQ
-601 FNINHAQELLKHIEL
+601 FNMNHAQELLKHIEL
-616 KYLDDKFVETLI
+616 KYLDDKFIETLI
-628 VTNSIKLLDIINKK
+628 VTDNIKLLDIINKK

-652 YFQLNEQQQRQIIE
+652 YFELSEKQQKQIIE
-666 KDVELIKHISNPS
+666 QNVDLIKYISNPS
-679 YKTLITTTKLAIEQ
+679 YETLITTTKLAIEQ
-693 EKDVVK
+693 EKDIIKV
-699 ILGKHIHQ
+699 LEKHIHQ
-707 LQEFDYQDNNRNHY
+707 LQELDYQNNNRNHY

-729 VDYAIHFVNQIKR
+729 VDYAIHFVNQVKR
-742 FNLVDDI
+742 FNLIDDI
-749 NKLQHQIIVS
+749 NKLQHQVIVS
-759 YIEQCKQNNEQPQ
+759 YVEQCKQNNEKPQ

-780 MFKFW
+780 MFKHW
-785 NEYHMMKANQENK
+785 NEYHVMNAK
-798 QQDNLTNSSL
+798 QQDNLKEKINDSL

>member
-16 LANGLSRSIKRQSHE
+16 LADGLSRSIKRQSHE

-54 KKLHYPSKDTL
+54 KKLYYPNKNTL
-65 LAAVKTVLNNQ
+65 LAAVKTVLDNQ

-93 FYDTFAKFYA
+93 FYDTYAKFYA

-108 EIMRS
+108 EIMQS
-113 LINENKNNNK
+113 LINDNKNK
-123 VKEIVDV
+123 IKEIIDV
-130 FDKVALEK
+130 FDSVALEK
-138 GTNTYLSDVFYF
+138 GTNTYLSDMFYF
-150 NKDFRQQIYENIE
+150 NKDFRQQVYENIE
-163 IFSINKNEF
+163 SFSINKNEF
-172 NFDDKTKTS
+172 NFDDKTKNS
-181 IDAYKY
+181 IDAYEY

-192 DTPYAAFSET
+192 DTPYTAFSET
-202 EFVKHYQILKS
+202 EFVKHYQTLKS
-213 YNYLDDFLMEELSN
+213 YNYIDDFLMEELSN
-227 KVSPDVVSELTPI
+227 KISPDVVSELTPI
-240 YDEFIIQQIK
+240 YDELIIQQIK
-250 YNSILQQNRPISYL
+250 YNSISQQNRPISKL
-264 IKYVLLDEFFKHD
+264 VKYVLLDEFLKHD
-277 VEQKQSFVAKLENLI
+277 VEQKQSFVTQLENLI

-312 NIVNKKDIGI
+312 NIVNKENIGI
-322 SLINDNEQTEKA
+322 SLIDNNEQKEKA

-359 IEFARNFY
+359 IEFARDFY
-367 NELEGYDDFYEILI
+367 NELEGHDDFYEILI

-397 GTTRIML
+397 GTIRIML
-404 HLVKNPSDAIIV
+404 PLIKNPSDEIII

-425 AAGLFG
+425 AAGLFS

-443 ELLHDYIRKNKYD
+443 ELLHDYIRKNKDD
-456 FDFGVLYLQDW
+456 FDFSVLYLQNW
-467 TIGQKNLDNLKFI
+467 AIGQKNLDNLKFI
-480 RENLPTDIKAI
+480 RENLPTDIKAMI
-491 IIENY
+491 LESY
-496 GKSNNIINL
+496 GKSNNIIDL
-505 GLIDIKENEFY
+505 ELIDIKENEFY
-516 NKNIIN
+516 NQKIIN
-522 AIYQNPNILQQIDS
+522 AIYQNPNILQKIDLQ
-536 HNLYYQ
+536 NLYYQ
-542 FDPNNLDQQD
+542 FDPNSLDQQ

-574 SISEL
+574 SISAL
-579 DDEYQKKF
+579 DDEYQKTF
-587 VIYLQQDMFNQDKQ
+587 IIYLQQDMFNQDKQ
-601 FNINHAQELLKHIEL
+601 FNVNNAQEILKHIKL
-616 KYLDDKFVETLI
+616 KYLDDKFIETLI
-628 VTNSIKLLDIINKK
+628 VTDNIKLLDIINKK
-642 FQEDEFGNRT
+642 FQENELNNGNRN

-666 KDVELIKHISNPS
+666 KDIKLIKHVSNPS
-679 YKTLITTTKLAIEQ
+679 YETLIMTTKLAIEQ
-693 EKDVVK
+693 EKDIVEV
-699 ILGKHIHQ
+699 LGKHIHQ

-729 VDYAIHFVNQIKR
+729 VDYAIHFVNQVKR

-749 NKLQHQIIVS
+749 NKLQHQVIVS

-780 MFKFW
+780 MFKYW
-785 NEYHMMKANQENK
+785 NEYHVMKTNQENK
-798 QQDNLTNSSL
+798 QQDNLINSSL

>member
-65 LAAVKTVLNNQ
+65 LAAVKTVLDNQ

-213 YNYLDDFLMEELSN
+213 YNYLDDFLMKELSN
-227 KVSPDVVSELTPI
+227 KISPDIVSELTPI
-240 YDEFIIQQIK
+240 YDELIIQQIK
-250 YNSILQQNRPISYL
+250 YNSISQRNSSISKL
-264 IKYVLLDEFFKHD
+264 VKDVLLDEFFKHD

-312 NIVNKKDIGI
+312 NIANKEDIEI

-345 LNYSLSGNLSKIEN
+345 LKYLLSGNLSKIEN
-359 IEFARNFY
+359 IEFAKNFY
-367 NELEGYDDFYEILI
+367 NELEGHDDFYEILI
-381 NYSGFEP
+381 NYSGFES

-404 HLVKNPSDAIIV
+404 PLVKNPSDEIII
-416 KALDKYNLN
+416 KALNKYKLN
-425 AAGLFG
+425 VAGLFN

-443 ELLHDYIRKNKYD
+443 DLLNDYIRKNKYD

-480 RENLPTDIKAI
+480 RENLPTDIKAM

-516 NKNIIN
+516 NQNIIN
-522 AIYQNPNILQQIDS
+522 AIYQNTNILQKIDS

-542 FDPNNLDQQD
+542 FDPNSLESQ

-559 QKLLNRDKGLGYGNG
+559 QKLLNRDKGLGYGDS
-574 SISEL
+574 SISAL
-579 DDEYQKKF
+579 DDEYQKTF
-587 VIYLQQDMFNQDKQ
+587 IIYLQQDMFNQYKQ
-601 FNINHAQELLKHIEL
+601 FNMNHAQELLKHIEL
-616 KYLDDKFVETLI
+616 KYLDDKFIETLI
-628 VTNSIKLLDIINKK
+628 ITDNIKLLDIINKK
-642 FQEDEFGNRT
+642 FQEDEFGNIT
-652 YFQLNEQQQRQIIE
+652 YFELNEQQQRQIIE
-666 KDVELIKHISNPS
+666 KDIELIKQISNPS
-679 YKTLITTTKLAIEQ
+679 YETLITTTKLAIEQ
-693 EKDVVK
+693 EKDIVEV
-699 ILGKHIHQ
+699 LGKHIHQ
-707 LQEFDYQDNNRNHY
+707 LQEFDYQNNNRNHY

-729 VDYAIHFVNQIKR
+729 VDYAIHFVNQVKR
-742 FNLVDDI
+742 FKLTDDI
-749 NKLQHQIIVS
+749 NKLQHQVIVS

>member
-16 LANGLSRSIKRQSHE
+16 LANGLERRIKRQSHE

-65 LAAVKTVLNNQ
+65 LAAVKTVLDNQ

-85 QIVSDVAN
+85 QIVGDVAN

-108 EIMRS
+108 EIMQS
-113 LINENKNNNK
+113 LVNENKNNNK
-123 VKEIVDV
+123 VKEIIEI

-150 NKDFRQQIYENIE
+150 NQDFRQQVYENIE
-163 IFSINKNEF
+163 FFSINKNEF
-172 NFDDKTKTS
+172 NFDDQIKNS
-181 IDAYKY
+181 IDAYQY

-192 DTPYAAFSET
+192 DTPSSAFSET

-213 YNYLDDFLMEELSN
+213 YNYLDDFLMKELSN
-227 KVSPDVVSELTPI
+227 KVSSDVVSKLTPV
-240 YDEFIIQQIK
+240 YDELIIQQIK
-250 YNSILQQNRPISYL
+250 YNSISQRNSSISKL
-264 IKYVLLDEFFKHD
+264 IKDVLLDEFFKHD

-312 NIVNKKDIGI
+312 NIVNKEDIGI

-345 LNYSLSGNLSKIEN
+345 LKYSLSGNLSKIEN
-359 IEFARNFY
+359 IEFAKNFY
-367 NELEGYDDFYEILI
+367 NELEGHDDFYEILI

-404 HLVKNPSDAIIV
+404 PLVKNPSDEIII
-416 KALDKYNLN
+416 KALNKYKLN
-425 AAGLFG
+425 VAGLFS

-443 ELLHDYIRKNKYD
+443 ELLHDYIRKNKDD

-467 TIGQKNLDNLKFI
+467 TIGKKNLDNLKFI
-480 RENLPTDIKAI
+480 HENLPTDIKTM

-496 GKSNNIINL
+496 GKSNNIINFR
-505 GLIDIKENEFY
+505 LIDIKENEFY
-516 NKNIIN
+516 NKNIVN
-522 AIYQNPNILQQIDS
+522 AIYQNPNILQQIDL

-542 FDPNNLDQQD
+542 FDPNSLEAQ

-559 QKLLNRDKGLGYGNG
+559 QKLLNIDNGLRYSDS
-574 SISEL
+574 SISAL
-579 DDEYQKKF
+579 DDEYQKTF
-587 VIYLQQDMFNQDKQ
+587 IIYLQQDMFNQDKQ

-616 KYLDDKFVETLI
+616 KYLDDKFIETLI
-628 VTNSIKLLDIINKK
+628 VTDNIKLLDIINKK

-652 YFQLNEQQQRQIIE
+652 YFELSEKQQKQIIE
-666 KDVELIKHISNPS
+666 QNVDLIKYTS
-679 YKTLITTTKLAIEQ
+679 YETLITTTKLAIEQ
-693 EKDVVK
+693 EKDIVEV
-699 ILGKHIHQ
+699 LGKHIHQ
-707 LQEFDYQDNNRNHY
+707 LQEFDYQNNNRNHY

-729 VDYAIHFVNQIKR
+729 VDYAIHFVNQVKR
-742 FNLVDDI
+742 FKLTDDI
-749 NKLQHQIIVS
+749 NKLQHQVIVS
-759 YIEQCKQNNEQPQ
+759 YIEQCKQNNEQQQ

>member
-16 LANGLSRSIKRQSHE
+16 LANGLERRIKRQLHE
-31 LENYKNNTDTQDYEI
+31 LENYKNNVDIQDYEI

-65 LAAVKTVLNNQ
+65 LAAVKTVLDNQ

-93 FYDTFAKFYA
+93 FYDTSAKFYA

-123 VKEIVDV
+123 VKEIIEI

-150 NKDFRQQIYENIE
+150 NKDFRQQVYENIE

-172 NFDDKTKTS
+172 NFDDKIKNS
-181 IDAYKY
+181 IDTYQY

-192 DTPYAAFSET
+192 DTPSLAFSET

-227 KVSPDVVSELTPI
+227 KISPDVVSELTPI
-240 YDEFIIQQIK
+240 YDELIIQQIK
-250 YNSILQQNRPISYL
+250 YNSILQQNSSISRL
-264 IKYVLLDEFFKHD
+264 VKYVLLDEFFKHD

-292 EDNRISK
+292 EDNRIPK

-312 NIVNKKDIGI
+312 NIVNKEYIGI
-322 SLINDNEQTEKA
+322 SLINDNKQTEKA
-334 LFNKQVFFKQF
+334 LFNKQVFFKHF

-388 PKTEDSYDI
+388 PKTKDSYDI

-404 HLVKNPSDAIIV
+404 PLVKNPSDAIIV

-443 ELLHDYIRKNKYD
+443 DLLNDYIRKNKYD

-467 TIGQKNLDNLKFI
+467 TIGQKNLNNLKFI
-480 RENLPTDIKAI
+480 REHLPTDIKAM
-491 IIENY
+491 IIESY

-516 NKNIIN
+516 NQNIIN
-522 AIYQNPNILQQIDS
+522 AIYQNPNILQKIDS

-559 QKLLNRDKGLGYGNG
+559 QKLLNRDKGLGYGDS
-574 SISEL
+574 SISAL
-579 DDEYQKKF
+579 DDEYQKTF
-587 VIYLQQDMFNQDKQ
+587 IIYLQQDMFNQDKQ
-601 FNINHAQELLKHIEL
+601 FNMNHAQELLKHIEL
-616 KYLDDKFVETLI
+616 KYLDDKFIETLI
-628 VTNSIKLLDIINKK
+628 ITDNIKLLDIINKK

-652 YFQLNEQQQRQIIE
+652 YFELNEQQQRQIIE
-666 KDVELIKHISNPS
+666 KDIELIKQISNPS
-679 YKTLITTTKLAIEQ
+679 YETLITITKLAIEQ
-693 EKDVVK
+693 EKDIIKV
-699 ILGKHIHQ
+699 LEKHIHQ
-707 LQEFDYQDNNRNHY
+707 LQELDYQNNNKNHY

-729 VDYAIHFVNQIKR
+729 VDYAIHFVNQVKR
-742 FNLVDDI
+742 FNLIDDI
-749 NKLQHQIIVS
+749 NKLQHQVIVS
-759 YIEQCKQNNEQPQ
+759 YVEQCKQNNEKPQ

-780 MFKFW
+780 MFKHW
-785 NEYHMMKANQENK
+785 NEYHVMNAK
-798 QQDNLTNSSL
+798 QQNNLKEKINDSL

>member
-31 LENYKNNTDTQDYEI
+31 LENYKNNIDAQDYEI

-65 LAAVKTVLNNQ
+65 LAAVKTVLDNQ

-85 QIVSDVAN
+85 QIVSDIAN

-227 KVSPDVVSELTPI
+227 KVSHDVVSELTPI

-250 YNSILQQNRPISYL
+250 YNSILQQNRSISYL

-312 NIVNKKDIGI
+312 NIVNKEDIGI

-397 GTTRIML
+397 GTIRIML
-404 HLVKNPSDAIIV
+404 PLVKNPSDAIIV

-443 ELLHDYIRKNKYD
+443 ELLHDYIRENKYD

-467 TIGQKNLDNLKFI
+467 TIGQKNLDNLKLI
-480 RENLPTDIKAI
+480 RENLPIDIKAM

-496 GKSNNIINL
+496 GKSNNIIDL
-505 GLIDIKENEFY
+505 GLIDIKEHEFY
-516 NKNIIN
+516 NQNIVN
-522 AIYQNPNILQQIDS
+522 AIYQNPNILQKIDL

-542 FDPNNLDQQD
+542 FDPNSLEPQ

-559 QKLLNRDKGLGYGNG
+559 QKLLNRDKGLGYGDG
-574 SISEL
+574 SISAL
-579 DDEYQKKF
+579 DDEYQKTF
-587 VIYLQQDMFNQDKQ
+587 IICLQQDMFNQGKQ
-601 FNINHAQELLKHIEL
+601 FNVNHAQELLKHIEL
-616 KYLDDKFVETLI
+616 KYLDDKFIETLI
-628 VTNSIKLLDIINKK
+628 VTDNIKLLDIINKK

-652 YFQLNEQQQRQIIE
+652 YFELSEKQQKQIIE
-666 KDVELIKHISNPS
+666 QNVDLIKYISNPS
-679 YKTLITTTKLAIEQ
+679 YETLITTTKLAIEQ
-693 EKDVVK
+693 EKDIVEV
-699 ILGKHIHQ
+699 LGKHIHQ
-707 LQEFDYQDNNRNHY
+707 LQEFDYQNNNRNHY

-729 VDYAIHFVNQIKR
+729 VDYAIHFVNQVKR
-742 FNLVDDI
+742 FNLINDI
-749 NKLQHQIIVS
+749 NKLQHQVIVS

>member
-54 KKLHYPSKDTL
+54 KKLHYPSKNTL
-65 LAAVKTVLNNQ
+65 LAAVKTVLDNQ

-108 EIMRS
+108 EIMQS
-113 LINENKNNNK
+113 LINDNKNK
-123 VKEIVDV
+123 VKEIIDV
-130 FDKVALEK
+130 FDSVALEK
-138 GTNTYLSDVFYF
+138 GTNTYLSDMFYF
-150 NKDFRQQIYENIE
+150 NKEFRQQVYENIE

-172 NFDDKTKTS
+172 NFDDKTKNS
-181 IDAYKY
+181 IDAYEY

-192 DTPYAAFSET
+192 NKPHTVFSET

-213 YNYLDDFLMEELSN
+213 YNYLDDFLMEELLN
-227 KVSPDVVSELTPI
+227 KVSSDVVSELTPI
-240 YDEFIIQQIK
+240 YDELIIQQIK

-264 IKYVLLDEFFKHD
+264 VKYVLLDKFFKHD

-299 YDLIDLYDSIRNG
+299 YDLIDLYDSIING
-312 NIVNKKDIGI
+312 NIVNKENIGI

-381 NYSGFEP
+381 NYSGFEA

-397 GTTRIML
+397 GTIRIML
-404 HLVKNPSDAIIV
+404 PLVKNPSDAIIV

-443 ELLHDYIRKNKYD
+443 ELLHDYIRENKYD

-467 TIGQKNLDNLKFI
+467 TIGQKNLDNLKLI
-480 RENLPTDIKAI
+480 RENLPIDIKAM

-496 GKSNNIINL
+496 GKSNNIIDL
-505 GLIDIKENEFY
+505 GLIDIKEHEFY
-516 NKNIIN
+516 NQNIVN
-522 AIYQNPNILQQIDS
+522 AIYQNPNILQKIDL

-542 FDPNNLDQQD
+542 FDPNSLEPQ

-559 QKLLNRDKGLGYGNG
+559 QKLLNRDKGLGYGDG
-574 SISEL
+574 SISAL
-579 DDEYQKKF
+579 DDEYQKTF
-587 VIYLQQDMFNQDKQ
+587 IICLQQDMFNQGKQ
-601 FNINHAQELLKHIEL
+601 FNVNHAQELLKHIEL
-616 KYLDDKFVETLI
+616 KYLDDKFIETLI
-628 VTNSIKLLDIINKK
+628 VTDNIKLLDIINKK

-652 YFQLNEQQQRQIIE
+652 YFELSEKQQKQIIE
-666 KDVELIKHISNPS
+666 QNVDLIKYISNPS
-679 YKTLITTTKLAIEQ
+679 YETLITTTKLAIEQ
-693 EKDVVK
+693 EKDIVEV
-699 ILGKHIHQ
+699 LGKHIHQ
-707 LQEFDYQDNNRNHY
+707 LQEFDYQNNNRNHY

-729 VDYAIHFVNQIKR
+729 VDYAIHFVNQVKR
-742 FNLVDDI
+742 FNLINDI
-749 NKLQHQIIVS
+749 NKLQHQVIVS

-780 MFKFW
+780 MFKYW
-785 NEYHMMKANQENK
+785 NEYHVMRTNQENK
-798 QQDNLTNSSL
+798 QQDNLINSSL

>member
-250 YNSILQQNRPISYL
+250 YNSILQQNKPISYL

-312 NIVNKKDIGI
+312 NIVNKEDIGI

-404 HLVKNPSDAIIV
+404 PLVKNPSDAIIV

-443 ELLHDYIRKNKYD
+443 DLLNDYIRKNKYD

-516 NKNIIN
+516 NQNIIN
-522 AIYQNPNILQQIDS
+522 AIYQNTNILQKIDS

-542 FDPNNLDQQD
+542 FDPNSLESQ

-559 QKLLNRDKGLGYGNG
+559 QKLLNRDKGLGYGDS
-574 SISEL
+574 SISAL
-579 DDEYQKKF
+579 DDEYQKTF
-587 VIYLQQDMFNQDKQ
+587 IIHLQQDMFNQDKQ
-601 FNINHAQELLKHIEL
+601 FNMNHAQELLKHIEL
-616 KYLDDKFVETLI
+616 KYLDDKFIETLI
-628 VTNSIKLLDIINKK
+628 VTDNIKLLDIINKK

-652 YFQLNEQQQRQIIE
+652 YFELSEKQQKQIIE
-666 KDVELIKHISNPS
+666 QNVDLIKYISNPS
-679 YKTLITTTKLAIEQ
+679 YETLITTTKLAIEQ
-693 EKDVVK
+693 EKDIIKV
-699 ILGKHIHQ
+699 LGKHIHQ
-707 LQEFDYQDNNRNHY
+707 LQELDYQNNNRNHY

-729 VDYAIHFVNQIKR
+729 VDYAIHFVNQVKR
-742 FNLVDDI
+742 FNLIDDI
-749 NKLQHQIIVS
+749 NKLQHQVIVS
-759 YIEQCKQNNEQPQ
+759 YVEQCKQNNEKPQ

-780 MFKFW
+780 MFKHW
-785 NEYHMMKANQENK
+785 NEYHVMNAK
-798 QQDNLTNSSL
+798 QQNNLKEKNNDSL

>member
-16 LANGLSRSIKRQSHE
+16 LANGLERRIKRQLHE
-31 LENYKNNTDTQDYEI
+31 LENYKNNVDIQDYEI

-65 LAAVKTVLNNQ
+65 LAAVKTVLDNQ

-312 NIVNKKDIGI
+312 NIVNKEDIGI

-404 HLVKNPSDAIIV
+404 PLVKNPSDEIII
-416 KALDKYNLN
+416 KALNKYNLN

-443 ELLHDYIRKNKYD
+443 DLLNDYIRKNKYD

-516 NKNIIN
+516 NQNIIN
-522 AIYQNPNILQQIDS
+522 AIYQNTNILQKIDS

-542 FDPNNLDQQD
+542 FDPNSLESQ

-559 QKLLNRDKGLGYGNG
+559 QKLLNRDKGLGYGDS
-574 SISEL
+574 SISAL
-579 DDEYQKKF
+579 DDEYQKTF
-587 VIYLQQDMFNQDKQ
+587 IIHLQQDMFNQDKQ
-601 FNINHAQELLKHIEL
+601 FNMNHAQELLKHIEL
-616 KYLDDKFVETLI
+616 KYLDDKFIETLI
-628 VTNSIKLLDIINKK
+628 VTDNIKLLDIINKK

-652 YFQLNEQQQRQIIE
+652 YFELSEKQQKQIIE
-666 KDVELIKHISNPS
+666 QNVDLIKYISNPS
-679 YKTLITTTKLAIEQ
+679 YETLITTTKLAIEQ
-693 EKDVVK
+693 EKDIIKV
-699 ILGKHIHQ
+699 LGKHIHQ
-707 LQEFDYQDNNRNHY
+707 LQELDYQNNNRNHY

-729 VDYAIHFVNQIKR
+729 VDYAIHFVNQVKR
-742 FNLVDDI
+742 FNLIDDI
-749 NKLQHQIIVS
+749 NKLQHQVIVS
-759 YIEQCKQNNEQPQ
+759 YVEQCKQNNEKPQ

-780 MFKFW
+780 MFKHW
-785 NEYHMMKANQENK
+785 NEYHVMNAK
-798 QQDNLTNSSL
+798 QQNNLKEKNNDSL

>member
-65 LAAVKTVLNNQ
+65 LAAVKTVLDNQ

-227 KVSPDVVSELTPI
+227 KISPDIVSELTPI
-240 YDEFIIQQIK
+240 YDELIIQQIK
-250 YNSILQQNRPISYL
+250 YNSISQRNSSISKL
-264 IKYVLLDEFFKHD
+264 VKDVLLDEFFKHD

-312 NIVNKKDIGI
+312 NIANKEDIEI

-345 LNYSLSGNLSKIEN
+345 LKYSLSGNLSKIEN
-359 IEFARNFY
+359 IEFAKNFY
-367 NELEGYDDFYEILI
+367 NELEGHDDFYEILI
-381 NYSGFEP
+381 NYSGFES

-404 HLVKNPSDAIIV
+404 PLVKNPSDEIII
-416 KALDKYNLN
+416 KALNKYKLN
-425 AAGLFG
+425 VAGLFN

-443 ELLHDYIRKNKYD
+443 DLLNDYIRKNKYD

-480 RENLPTDIKAI
+480 RENLPTDIKTM

-516 NKNIIN
+516 NQNIIN
-522 AIYQNPNILQQIDS
+522 AIYQNTNILQKIDS

-542 FDPNNLDQQD
+542 FDPNSLESQ

-559 QKLLNRDKGLGYGNG
+559 QKLLNRDKGLGYGDS
-574 SISEL
+574 SISAL
-579 DDEYQKKF
+579 DDEYQKTF
-587 VIYLQQDMFNQDKQ
+587 IIYLQQDMFNQDKQ
-601 FNINHAQELLKHIEL
+601 FNMNHAQELLKHIEL
-616 KYLDDKFVETLI
+616 KYLDDKFIETLI
-628 VTNSIKLLDIINKK
+628 ITDNIKLLDIINKK
-642 FQEDEFGNRT
+642 FQEDEFGNIT
-652 YFQLNEQQQRQIIE
+652 YFELNEQQQRQIIE
-666 KDVELIKHISNPS
+666 KDIELIKQISNPS
-679 YKTLITTTKLAIEQ
+679 YETLITTTKLAIEQ
-693 EKDVVK
+693 EKDIVEV
-699 ILGKHIHQ
+699 LGKHIHQ
-707 LQEFDYQDNNRNHY
+707 LQEFDYQNNNRNHY

-729 VDYAIHFVNQIKR
+729 VDYAIHFVNQVKR
-742 FNLVDDI
+742 FKLTDDI
-749 NKLQHQIIVS
+749 NKLQHQVIVS

>member
-1 MDNKAKVN
+1 MDNKIKVN

-16 LANGLSRSIKRQSHE
+16 LANGLSRRIKRQSHE

-46 VIENPFEL
+46 VIENLFEL

-65 LAAVKTVLNNQ
+65 LTAVKTVLDKQ

-93 FYDTFAKFYA
+93 FYDTSAKFYA

-277 VEQKQSFVAKLENLI
+277 VEKKQSFVAKLENLI

-312 NIVNKKDIGI
+312 NIVNKEDIGI

-381 NYSGFEP
+381 KYSGFEP

-404 HLVKNPSDAIIV
+404 PLVKNPSDAIIV

-443 ELLHDYIRKNKYD
+443 DLLNDYIRKNKYD

-480 RENLPTDIKAI
+480 RENLPTDIKAM

-516 NKNIIN
+516 NQNIIN
-522 AIYQNPNILQQIDS
+522 AIYQNTNILQQIDL

-542 FDPNNLDQQD
+542 FDPNSLEAQ

-559 QKLLNRDKGLGYGNG
+559 QKLLNIDKGLGYSDS
-574 SISEL
+574 SISAL
-579 DDEYQKKF
+579 DDEYQKTF
-587 VIYLQQDMFNQDKQ
+587 IIYLQQDMFNQDKQ

-616 KYLDDKFVETLI
+616 KYLDDKFIETLI
-628 VTNSIKLLDIINKK
+628 VTDNIKLLDIINKK

-652 YFQLNEQQQRQIIE
+652 YFELSEKQQKQIIGQNV
-666 KDVELIKHISNPS
+666 DLIKYISNPS
-679 YKTLITTTKLAIEQ
+679 YETLITTTKLAIEQ
-693 EKDVVK
+693 EKDIVEV
-699 ILGKHIHQ
+699 LGKHIHQ
-707 LQEFDYQDNNRNHY
+707 LQEFDYQNNNRNHY

-729 VDYAIHFVNQIKR
+729 VDYAIHFVNQVKR
-742 FNLVDDI
+742 FKLTDDI

-759 YIEQCKQNNEQPQ
+759 YIEQCKQNNEQQQ
-772 YIEHKANR
+772 YIEHKANL
-780 MFKFW
+780 MFKYW
-785 NEYHMMKANQENK
+785 NEYHVMNAK
-798 QQDNLTNSSL
+798 QQDNLNEKINNSL

>member
-65 LAAVKTVLNNQ
+65 LAAVKTVLDNQ

-202 EFVKHYQILKS
+202 GFVKHYQILKS

-227 KVSPDVVSELTPI
+227 KISPDIVSELTPI
-240 YDEFIIQQIK
+240 YDELIIQQIK
-250 YNSILQQNRPISYL
+250 YNSISQRNSSISKL
-264 IKYVLLDEFFKHD
+264 VKDVLLDEFFKHD

-312 NIVNKKDIGI
+312 NIANKEDIEI

-345 LNYSLSGNLSKIEN
+345 LKYSLSGNLSKIEN
-359 IEFARNFY
+359 IEFAKNFY
-367 NELEGYDDFYEILI
+367 NELEGHDDFYEILI
-381 NYSGFEP
+381 NYSGFES

-404 HLVKNPSDAIIV
+404 PLVKNPSDEIII
-416 KALDKYNLN
+416 KALNKYKLN
-425 AAGLFG
+425 VAGLFN

-443 ELLHDYIRKNKYD
+443 DLLNDYIRKNKYD

-480 RENLPTDIKAI
+480 RENLPTDIKAM

-516 NKNIIN
+516 NQNIIN
-522 AIYQNPNILQQIDS
+522 AIYQNTNILQKIDS

-542 FDPNNLDQQD
+542 FDPNSLESQ

-559 QKLLNRDKGLGYGNG
+559 QKLLNRDKGLGYGDS
-574 SISEL
+574 SISAL
-579 DDEYQKKF
+579 DDEYQKTF
-587 VIYLQQDMFNQDKQ
+587 IIYLQQDMFNQDKQ
-601 FNINHAQELLKHIEL
+601 FNMNHAQELLKHIEL
-616 KYLDDKFVETLI
+616 KYLDDKYIETLI
-628 VTNSIKLLDIINKK
+628 ITDNIKLLDIINKK
-642 FQEDEFGNRT
+642 FQEDEFGNIT
-652 YFQLNEQQQRQIIE
+652 YFELNEQQQRQIIE
-666 KDVELIKHISNPS
+666 KDIELIKQISNPS
-679 YKTLITTTKLAIEQ
+679 YETLITTTKLAIEQ
-693 EKDVVK
+693 EKDIVEV
-699 ILGKHIHQ
+699 LGKHIHQ
-707 LQEFDYQDNNRNHY
+707 LQEFDYQNNNRNHY

-729 VDYAIHFVNQIKR
+729 VDYAIHFVNQVKR
-742 FNLVDDI
+742 FKLTDDI
-749 NKLQHQIIVS
+749 NKLQHQVIVS

>member
-312 NIVNKKDIGI
+312 NIVNKEDIGI

-443 ELLHDYIRKNKYD
+443 ELLHDYIRENKYD

-467 TIGQKNLDNLKFI
+467 TIGQKNLDNLKLI
-480 RENLPTDIKAI
+480 RENLPIDIKAM

-496 GKSNNIINL
+496 GKSNNIIDL
-505 GLIDIKENEFY
+505 GLIDIKEHEFY
-516 NKNIIN
+516 NQNIVN
-522 AIYQNPNILQQIDS
+522 AIYQNPNILQKIDL

-542 FDPNNLDQQD
+542 FDPNSLEPQ

-559 QKLLNRDKGLGYGNG
+559 QKLLNRDKRLGYGDS
-574 SISEL
+574 SISAL
-579 DDEYQKKF
+579 DDEYQKTF
-587 VIYLQQDMFNQDKQ
+587 IIHLQQDMFNQDKQ
-601 FNINHAQELLKHIEL
+601 FNMNHAQELLKHIEL
-616 KYLDDKFVETLI
+616 KYLDDKFIETLI
-628 VTNSIKLLDIINKK
+628 VTDNIKLLDIINKK

-652 YFQLNEQQQRQIIE
+652 YFELSEKQQKQIIE
-666 KDVELIKHISNPS
+666 QNVDLIKYISNPS
-679 YKTLITTTKLAIEQ
+679 YETLITTTKLAIEQ
-693 EKDVVK
+693 EKDIVEV
-699 ILGKHIHQ
+699 LGKHIHQ
-707 LQEFDYQDNNRNHY
+707 LQEFDYQNNNRNHY

-729 VDYAIHFVNQIKR
+729 VDYAIHFVNQVKR
-742 FNLVDDI
+742 FNLINDI
-749 NKLQHQIIVS
+749 NKLQHQVIVS

-780 MFKFW
+780 MFKHW
-785 NEYHMMKANQENK
+785 NEYHVMNAK
-798 QQDNLTNSSL
+798 QQNNLKEKINDSL

>member
-1 MDNKAKVN
+1 M
-9 VNELVKK
+9 
-16 LANGLSRSIKRQSHE
+16 
-31 LENYKNNTDTQDYEI
+31 
-46 VIENPFEL
+46 
-54 KKLHYPSKDTL
+54 
-65 LAAVKTVLNNQ
+65 
-76 EKYNKNDLH
+76 
-85 QIVSDVAN
+85 
-93 FYDTFAKFYA
+93 
-103 TNEFS
+103 
-108 EIMRS
+108 
-113 LINENKNNNK
+113 
-123 VKEIVDV
+123 
-130 FDKVALEK
+130 
-138 GTNTYLSDVFYF
+138 
-150 NKDFRQQIYENIE
+150 
-163 IFSINKNEF
+163 
-172 NFDDKTKTS
+172 
-181 IDAYKY
+181 
-187 IKKLI
+187 
-192 DTPYAAFSET
+192 
-202 EFVKHYQILKS
+202 
-213 YNYLDDFLMEELSN
+213 
-227 KVSPDVVSELTPI
+227 
-240 YDEFIIQQIK
+240 
-250 YNSILQQNRPISYL
+250 
-264 IKYVLLDEFFKHD
+264 
-277 VEQKQSFVAKLENLI
+277 
-292 EDNRISK
+292 
-299 YDLIDLYDSIRNG
+299 
-312 NIVNKKDIGI
+312 
-322 SLINDNEQTEKA
+322 
-334 LFNKQVFFKQF
+334 
-345 LNYSLSGNLSKIEN
+345 
-359 IEFARNFY
+359 
-367 NELEGYDDFYEILI
+367 
-381 NYSGFEP
+381 
-388 PKTEDSYDI
+388 
-397 GTTRIML
+397 
-404 HLVKNPSDAIIV
+404 
-416 KALDKYNLN
+416 
-425 AAGLFG
+425 
-431 ENDNEEQIKHKQ
+431 
-443 ELLHDYIRKNKYD
+443 
-456 FDFGVLYLQDW
+456 
-467 TIGQKNLDNLKFI
+467 
-480 RENLPTDIKAI
+480 

-579 DDEYQKKF
+579 DDEYQKTF

>member
-54 KKLHYPSKDTL
+54 KKLHYPSKNTL
-65 LAAVKTVLNNQ
+65 LAAVKTVLDNQ

-108 EIMRS
+108 EIMQS
-113 LINENKNNNK
+113 LINDNKNK
-123 VKEIVDV
+123 VKEIIDV
-130 FDKVALEK
+130 FDSVALEK
-138 GTNTYLSDVFYF
+138 GTNTYLSNMFYF
-150 NKDFRQQIYENIE
+150 NKEFRQQVYENIE

-172 NFDDKTKTS
+172 NFDDKTKNS
-181 IDAYKY
+181 IDAYEY

-192 DTPYAAFSET
+192 NKPHTVFSET

-213 YNYLDDFLMEELSN
+213 YNYLDDFLMEELLN

-240 YDEFIIQQIK
+240 YDELIIQQIK

-264 IKYVLLDEFFKHD
+264 VKYVLLDKFFKHD

-299 YDLIDLYDSIRNG
+299 YDLIDLYDSIING
-312 NIVNKKDIGI
+312 NIVNKENIGI

-381 NYSGFEP
+381 NYSGFEA

-397 GTTRIML
+397 GTIRIML
-404 HLVKNPSDAIIV
+404 PLVKNPSDAIIV

-443 ELLHDYIRKNKYD
+443 ELLHDYIRENKYD

-467 TIGQKNLDNLKFI
+467 TIGQKNLDNLKLI
-480 RENLPTDIKAI
+480 RENLPIDIKAM

-496 GKSNNIINL
+496 GKSNNIIDF
-505 GLIDIKENEFY
+505 GLIDIKEHEFY
-516 NKNIIN
+516 NQNIVN
-522 AIYQNPNILQQIDS
+522 AIYQNPNILQKIDL

-542 FDPNNLDQQD
+542 FDPNSLEPQ

-559 QKLLNRDKGLGYGNG
+559 QKLLNRDKGLGYGDG
-574 SISEL
+574 SISAL
-579 DDEYQKKF
+579 DDEYQKTF
-587 VIYLQQDMFNQDKQ
+587 IICLQQDMFNQGKQ
-601 FNINHAQELLKHIEL
+601 FNVNHAQELLKHIEL
-616 KYLDDKFVETLI
+616 KYLDDKFIETLI
-628 VTNSIKLLDIINKK
+628 VTDNIKLLDIINKK

-652 YFQLNEQQQRQIIE
+652 YFELSEKQQKQIIE
-666 KDVELIKHISNPS
+666 QNVDLIKYISNPS
-679 YKTLITTTKLAIEQ
+679 YETLITTTKLAIEQ
-693 EKDVVK
+693 EKDIVEV
-699 ILGKHIHQ
+699 LGKHIHQ
-707 LQEFDYQDNNRNHY
+707 LQEFDYQNNNRNHY

-729 VDYAIHFVNQIKR
+729 VDYAIHFVNQVKR
-742 FNLVDDI
+742 FNLINDI
-749 NKLQHQIIVS
+749 NKLQHQVIVS

-780 MFKFW
+780 MFKSW
-785 NEYHMMKANQENK
+785 NEYHVMNAK
-798 QQDNLTNSSL
+798 QQDNLNEKINNSL

>member
-1 MDNKAKVN
+1 MNNSVKMN

-16 LANGLSRSIKRQSHE
+16 LANGLSRRIKRQSHE

-54 KKLHYPSKDTL
+54 KKLHYPSKNTL
-65 LAAVKTVLNNQ
+65 LVAVKTVLDNQ

-108 EIMRS
+108 EIMQS
-113 LINENKNNNK
+113 LINDNKNK
-123 VKEIVDV
+123 VKEIIDV
-130 FDKVALEK
+130 FDSVALEK
-138 GTNTYLSDVFYF
+138 GTNTYLSDMFYF
-150 NKDFRQQIYENIE
+150 NKDFRQQVYENIE
-163 IFSINKNEF
+163 SFSINKNEF
-172 NFDDKTKTS
+172 NFDDKTKNS
-181 IDAYKY
+181 IDAYEY

-192 DTPYAAFSET
+192 DTPYTAFSET

-467 TIGQKNLDNLKFI
+467 TIGKKNLDNLKFI
-480 RENLPTDIKAI
+480 HENLPTDIKTM
-491 IIENY
+491 IIEIY
-496 GKSNNIINL
+496 GKSNNIIDL
-505 GLIDIKENEFY
+505 RLIDIKENEFY
-516 NKNIIN
+516 NKNIVN
-522 AIYQNPNILQQIDS
+522 AIYQNPNILQQIDL

-542 FDPNNLDQQD
+542 FDPNSLEAQ

-559 QKLLNRDKGLGYGNG
+559 QKLLNIDKGLGYSDS
-574 SISEL
+574 SISAL
-579 DDEYQKKF
+579 DDEYQKTF
-587 VIYLQQDMFNQDKQ
+587 IIYLQQDMFNQDKQ

-616 KYLDDKFVETLI
+616 KYLDDKFIETLI
-628 VTNSIKLLDIINKK
+628 VTDNIKLLDIINKK

-652 YFQLNEQQQRQIIE
+652 YFELSEKQQKQIIGQNV
-666 KDVELIKHISNPS
+666 DLIKYISNPS
-679 YKTLITTTKLAIEQ
+679 YETLIITTKLAIEQ
-693 EKDVVK
+693 EKDIVEV
-699 ILGKHIHQ
+699 LGKHIHQ
-707 LQEFDYQDNNRNHY
+707 LQEFDYQNNNRNHY

-729 VDYAIHFVNQIKR
+729 VDYAIHFVNQVKR
-742 FNLVDDI
+742 FKLTDDI
-749 NKLQHQIIVS
+749 NKLQHQVIVS
-759 YIEQCKQNNEQPQ
+759 YIEQCKQNNEQQQ
-772 YIEHKANR
+772 YIEHKANL
-780 MFKFW
+780 MFKYW
-785 NEYHMMKANQENK
+785 NEYHVMNAK
-798 QQDNLTNSSL
+798 QQDNLNEKINNSL

>member
-1 MDNKAKVN
+1 MNNSVKMN

-65 LAAVKTVLNNQ
+65 LAAVKTVLDNQ

-108 EIMRS
+108 EIMQS
-113 LINENKNNNK
+113 LINDNKNK
-123 VKEIVDV
+123 VKEIIDV
-130 FDKVALEK
+130 FDSVALEK
-138 GTNTYLSDVFYF
+138 GTNTYLSDMFYF
-150 NKDFRQQIYENIE
+150 NKDFRQQVYENIE
-163 IFSINKNEF
+163 SFSINKNEF
-172 NFDDKTKTS
+172 NFDDKTKNS
-181 IDAYKY
+181 IDAYEY

-192 DTPYAAFSET
+192 DTPYTAFSET
-202 EFVKHYQILKS
+202 EFVKHYQTLKS
-213 YNYLDDFLMEELSN
+213 YNYIDDFLMEELSN
-227 KVSPDVVSELTPI
+227 KISPDVVSELTPI
-240 YDEFIIQQIK
+240 YDELIIQQIK
-250 YNSILQQNRPISYL
+250 YNSISQQNRPISKL
-264 IKYVLLDEFFKHD
+264 VKYVLLDEFLKHD
-277 VEQKQSFVAKLENLI
+277 VEQKQSFVTQLENLI

-312 NIVNKKDIGI
+312 NIVNKENIGI
-322 SLINDNEQTEKA
+322 SLINNNEQKEKA

-359 IEFARNFY
+359 IEFARDFY
-367 NELEGYDDFYEILI
+367 NELEGHDDFYEILI

-404 HLVKNPSDAIIV
+404 PLVKNPSDAIIV

-443 ELLHDYIRKNKYD
+443 DLLNDYIRKNKYD

-467 TIGQKNLDNLKFI
+467 TIGQKNLNNLKFI
-480 RENLPTDIKAI
+480 REHLPTDIRAM
-491 IIENY
+491 IIESY

-516 NKNIIN
+516 NQNIIN
-522 AIYQNPNILQQIDS
+522 AIYQNPNILQKIDS

-559 QKLLNRDKGLGYGNG
+559 QKLLNRDKGLGYGDS
-574 SISEL
+574 SISAL
-579 DDEYQKKF
+579 DDEYQKTF
-587 VIYLQQDMFNQDKQ
+587 IIYLQQDMFNQDKQ
-601 FNINHAQELLKHIEL
+601 FNMNHAQELLKHIEL
-616 KYLDDKFVETLI
+616 KYLDDKFIETLI
-628 VTNSIKLLDIINKK
+628 ITDNIKLLDIINKK
-642 FQEDEFGNRT
+642 FQEDNLNNGNRN

-679 YKTLITTTKLAIEQ
+679 YETLITTTKLAIEQ

-721 IDEIVKLD
+721 INEIVKLD

-749 NKLQHQIIVS
+749 NKLQHQVIVS

-780 MFKFW
+780 MFKHW
-785 NEYHMMKANQENK
+785 NEYHVMNAK
-798 QQDNLTNSSL
+798 QQDNLNEKINNSL

>member
-264 IKYVLLDEFFKHD
+264 IKYVLLDKFLKHD

-312 NIVNKKDIGI
+312 NIVNKEDIGI

-345 LNYSLSGNLSKIEN
+345 LKYSLSGNLSKIEN
-359 IEFARNFY
+359 IEFAKNFY
-367 NELEGYDDFYEILI
+367 NELEGHDDFYEILI
-381 NYSGFEP
+381 NYSGFES

-404 HLVKNPSDAIIV
+404 PLVKNPSDEIII

-425 AAGLFG
+425 AAGLFS

-443 ELLHDYIRKNKYD
+443 ELLHDYIRKNKDD

-467 TIGQKNLDNLKFI
+467 TIGKKNLDNLKFI
-480 RENLPTDIKAI
+480 HENIPTDIKTM

-496 GKSNNIINL
+496 GKSNNIIDL
-505 GLIDIKENEFY
+505 RLIDIKENEFY
-516 NKNIIN
+516 NKNIVN
-522 AIYQNPNILQQIDS
+522 AIYQNQNILQQIDS

-542 FDPNNLDQQD
+542 FDPNSLESQ

-559 QKLLNRDKGLGYGNG
+559 QKLLNRDKGLGYGDS
-574 SISEL
+574 SISAL
-579 DDEYQKKF
+579 DDEYQKTF
-587 VIYLQQDMFNQDKQ
+587 IIYLQQDMFNQDKQ

-616 KYLDDKFVETLI
+616 KYLDDKFIETLI
-628 VTNSIKLLDIINKK
+628 LTDNIKLLDIINKK

-652 YFQLNEQQQRQIIE
+652 YFELSEKQQKQIIGQNV
-666 KDVELIKHISNPS
+666 DLIKYISNPS
-679 YKTLITTTKLAIEQ
+679 YETLITTTKLAIEQ
-693 EKDVVK
+693 EKDIVEV
-699 ILGKHIHQ
+699 LGKHIHQ
-707 LQEFDYQDNNRNHY
+707 LQEFDYQNNNRNHY

-729 VDYAIHFVNQIKR
+729 VDYAIHFVNQVKR
-742 FNLVDDI
+742 FKLTDDI
-749 NKLQHQIIVS
+749 NELQHQVIVS
-759 YIEQCKQNNEQPQ
+759 YIEQCKQNNEQQQ
-772 YIEHKANR
+772 YIEHKANL
-780 MFKFW
+780 MFKYW
-785 NEYHMMKANQENK
+785 NEYHVMNAK
-798 QQDNLTNSSL
+798 QQDNLNEKINNSL

>member
-65 LAAVKTVLNNQ
+65 LAAVKTVLDNQ

-227 KVSPDVVSELTPI
+227 KISPDIVSELTPI
-240 YDEFIIQQIK
+240 YDELIIQQIK
-250 YNSILQQNRPISYL
+250 YNSISQRNSSISKL
-264 IKYVLLDEFFKHD
+264 VKDVLLDEFFKHD

-312 NIVNKKDIGI
+312 NIANKEDIEI

-345 LNYSLSGNLSKIEN
+345 LKYSLSGNLSKREN
-359 IEFARNFY
+359 IEFAKNFY
-367 NELEGYDDFYEILI
+367 NELEGHDDFYEILI
-381 NYSGFEP
+381 NYSGFES

-404 HLVKNPSDAIIV
+404 PLVKNPSDEIII
-416 KALDKYNLN
+416 KALNKYKLN
-425 AAGLFG
+425 VAGLFN

-443 ELLHDYIRKNKYD
+443 DLLNDYIRKNKYD

-480 RENLPTDIKAI
+480 RENLPTDIKTM

-516 NKNIIN
+516 NQNIIN
-522 AIYQNPNILQQIDS
+522 AIYQNTNILQKIDS

-542 FDPNNLDQQD
+542 FDPNSLESQ

-559 QKLLNRDKGLGYGNG
+559 QKLLNRDKGLGYGDS
-574 SISEL
+574 SISAL
-579 DDEYQKKF
+579 DDEYQKTF
-587 VIYLQQDMFNQDKQ
+587 IIYLQQDMFNQDKQ
-601 FNINHAQELLKHIEL
+601 FNMNHAQELLKHIEL
-616 KYLDDKFVETLI
+616 KYLDDKFIETLI
-628 VTNSIKLLDIINKK
+628 ITDNIKLLDIINKK
-642 FQEDEFGNRT
+642 FQEDEFGNIT
-652 YFQLNEQQQRQIIE
+652 YFELNEQQQRQIIE
-666 KDVELIKHISNPS
+666 KDIELIKQISNPS
-679 YKTLITTTKLAIEQ
+679 YETLITTTKLAIEQ
-693 EKDVVK
+693 EKDIVEV
-699 ILGKHIHQ
+699 LGKHIHQ
-707 LQEFDYQDNNRNHY
+707 LQEFDYQNNNRNHY

-729 VDYAIHFVNQIKR
+729 VDYAIHFVNQVKR
-742 FNLVDDI
+742 FKLTDDI
-749 NKLQHQIIVS
+749 NKLQHQVIVS

>member
-54 KKLHYPSKDTL
+54 KKLHYPSKNTL
-65 LAAVKTVLNNQ
+65 LAAVKTVLDNQ

-108 EIMRS
+108 EIMQS
-113 LINENKNNNK
+113 LINDNKNK
-123 VKEIVDV
+123 VKEIIDV
-130 FDKVALEK
+130 FDSVALEK
-138 GTNTYLSDVFYF
+138 GTNTYLSDMFYF
-150 NKDFRQQIYENIE
+150 NKEFRQQVYENIE

-172 NFDDKTKTS
+172 NFDDKTKNS
-181 IDAYKY
+181 IDAYEY

-192 DTPYAAFSET
+192 NKPHTVFSET

-213 YNYLDDFLMEELSN
+213 YNYLDDFLMEELLN

-240 YDEFIIQQIK
+240 YDELIIQQIK

-264 IKYVLLDEFFKHD
+264 VKYVLLDKFFKHD

-299 YDLIDLYDSIRNG
+299 YDLIDLYDSIING
-312 NIVNKKDIGI
+312 NIVNKENIGI

-381 NYSGFEP
+381 NYSGFEA

-397 GTTRIML
+397 GTIRIML
-404 HLVKNPSDAIIV
+404 PLVKNPSDAIIV

-443 ELLHDYIRKNKYD
+443 ELLHDYIRENKYD

-467 TIGQKNLDNLKFI
+467 TIGQKNLDNLKLI
-480 RENLPTDIKAI
+480 RENLPIDIKAM

-496 GKSNNIINL
+496 GKSNNIIDL
-505 GLIDIKENEFY
+505 GLIDIKEHEFY
-516 NKNIIN
+516 NQNIVN
-522 AIYQNPNILQQIDS
+522 AIYQNPNILQKIDL

-542 FDPNNLDQQD
+542 FDPNSLEPQ

-559 QKLLNRDKGLGYGNG
+559 QKLLNRDKGLGYGDG
-574 SISEL
+574 SISAL
-579 DDEYQKKF
+579 DDEYQKTF
-587 VIYLQQDMFNQDKQ
+587 IICLQQDMFNQGKQ
-601 FNINHAQELLKHIEL
+601 FNVNHAQELLKHIEL
-616 KYLDDKFVETLI
+616 KYLDDKFIETLI
-628 VTNSIKLLDIINKK
+628 VTDNIKLLDIINKK

-652 YFQLNEQQQRQIIE
+652 YFELSEKQQKQIIE
-666 KDVELIKHISNPS
+666 QNVDLIKYISNPS
-679 YKTLITTTKLAIEQ
+679 YETLITTTKLAIEQ
-693 EKDVVK
+693 EKDIVEV
-699 ILGKHIHQ
+699 LGKHIHQ
-707 LQEFDYQDNNRNHY
+707 LQEFDYQNNNRNHY

-729 VDYAIHFVNQIKR
+729 VDYAIHFVNQVKR
-742 FNLVDDI
+742 FNLINDI
-749 NKLQHQIIVS
+749 NKLQHQVIVS

-780 MFKFW
+780 MFKSW
-785 NEYHMMKANQENK
+785 NEYHVMNAK
-798 QQDNLTNSSL
+798 QQDNLNEKINNSL

>member
-31 LENYKNNTDTQDYEI
+31 LENYKNNADTQDYEI

-312 NIVNKKDIGI
+312 NIVNKEDIGI

-443 ELLHDYIRKNKYD
+443 ELLHDYIRENKYD

-467 TIGQKNLDNLKFI
+467 TIGQKNLDNLKLI
-480 RENLPTDIKAI
+480 RENLPIDIKAM

-496 GKSNNIINL
+496 GKSNNIIDL
-505 GLIDIKENEFY
+505 RLIDIKEHEFY
-516 NKNIIN
+516 NQNIVN
-522 AIYQNPNILQQIDS
+522 AIYQNPNILQQIDL
-536 HNLYYQ
+536 HILYYQ
-542 FDPNNLDQQD
+542 FDPNSLEAQ

-574 SISEL
+574 STSAL
-579 DDEYQKKF
+579 DDEYQKTF
-587 VIYLQQDMFNQDKQ
+587 IISLQQDMFNQGKQ
-601 FNINHAQELLKHIEL
+601 FNVNHAQELLKHIEF
-616 KYLDDKFVETLI
+616 KYLDDKFIETLI
-628 VTNSIKLLDIINKK
+628 VTDNIKLLDIINKK

-652 YFQLNEQQQRQIIE
+652 YFELSEKQQKQIIE
-666 KDVELIKHISNPS
+666 QNVDLIKYISNPS
-679 YKTLITTTKLAIEQ
+679 YETLITTTKLAIEQ
-693 EKDVVK
+693 EKDIIKV
-699 ILGKHIHQ
+699 LGKHIHQ
-707 LQEFDYQDNNRNHY
+707 LQELDYQNNNRNHY

-729 VDYAIHFVNQIKR
+729 VDYAIHFVNQVKR
-742 FNLVDDI
+742 FNLIDDI
-749 NKLQHQIIVS
+749 NKLQHQVIVS
-759 YIEQCKQNNEQPQ
+759 YVEQCKQNNEKPQ

-780 MFKFW
+780 MFKHW
-785 NEYHMMKANQENK
+785 NEYHVMNAK
-798 QQDNLTNSSL
+798 QQNNLKEKNNDSL

>member
-1 MDNKAKVN
+1 MDNRIKMN

-16 LANGLSRSIKRQSHE
+16 LANGLSRRIKRQSHE
-31 LENYKNNTDTQDYEI
+31 LENYKNNTDSQDYEI

-54 KKLHYPSKDTL
+54 KKLYYPNKNTL
-65 LAAVKTVLNNQ
+65 LAAVKTVLDNQ

-93 FYDTFAKFYA
+93 FYDTYAKFYA

-108 EIMRS
+108 EIMKS

-138 GTNTYLSDVFYF
+138 GTNTYLSDMFYF
-150 NKDFRQQIYENIE
+150 NKDFRQQVYENIE
-163 IFSINKNEF
+163 IFSNNKNEF
-172 NFDDKTKTS
+172 NFDDKTKSS
-181 IDAYKY
+181 IDAYEY

-192 DTPYAAFSET
+192 DTPYAAFNET

-213 YNYLDDFLMEELSN
+213 YNYLDDFLMEELLN
-227 KVSPDVVSELTPI
+227 KISPDVVSELTPI
-240 YDEFIIQQIK
+240 YDELIIQQIK
-250 YNSILQQNRPISYL
+250 YNSILQQNSSISRL
-264 IKYVLLDEFFKHD
+264 VKYVLLDEFFKHD

-312 NIVNKKDIGI
+312 NIVNKEYIGI

-367 NELEGYDDFYEILI
+367 NELEGHDDFYEILI

-388 PKTEDSYDI
+388 QKTEDSYDI

-404 HLVKNPSDAIIV
+404 PLVKNPSDAIIV

-443 ELLHDYIRKNKYD
+443 DLLNDYIRKNKYD

-480 RENLPTDIKAI
+480 RENLPTDIKAM

-516 NKNIIN
+516 NQNIIN
-522 AIYQNPNILQQIDS
+522 AIYQNTNILQKIDS

-542 FDPNNLDQQD
+542 FDPNSLESQ

-559 QKLLNRDKGLGYGNG
+559 QKLLNRDKGLGYGDS
-574 SISEL
+574 SISAL
-579 DDEYQKKF
+579 DDEYQKTF
-587 VIYLQQDMFNQDKQ
+587 IIYLQQDMFNQDKQ
-601 FNINHAQELLKHIEL
+601 FNMNHAQELLKHIEL
-616 KYLDDKFVETLI
+616 KYLDDKFIETLI
-628 VTNSIKLLDIINKK
+628 ITDNIKLLDIINKK

-652 YFQLNEQQQRQIIE
+652 YFELNEQQQRQIIE
-666 KDVELIKHISNPS
+666 KDIELIKQISNPI
-679 YKTLITTTKLAIEQ
+679 YETLITITKLAIEQ
-693 EKDVVK
+693 EKDIIKV
-699 ILGKHIHQ
+699 LGKHIHQ
-707 LQEFDYQDNNRNHY
+707 LQELDYQNNTRNHY

-729 VDYAIHFVNQIKR
+729 VDYAIHFVNQVKR
-742 FNLVDDI
+742 FNLIDDI
-749 NKLQHQIIVS
+749 NKLQHQVIVS
-759 YIEQCKQNNEQPQ
+759 YVEQCKQNNEKPQ

-780 MFKFW
+780 MFKHW
-785 NEYHMMKANQENK
+785 NEYHVMNAK
-798 QQDNLTNSSL
+798 QQNNLKEKINDSL

>member
-16 LANGLSRSIKRQSHE
+16 LANGLSRNIKRQSHE

-54 KKLHYPSKDTL
+54 KKLHYPSKNTL
-65 LAAVKTVLNNQ
+65 LAAVKTVLDNQ

-108 EIMRS
+108 EIMQS
-113 LINENKNNNK
+113 LINDNKNK
-123 VKEIVDV
+123 VKEIIDV
-130 FDKVALEK
+130 FDSVALEK
-138 GTNTYLSDVFYF
+138 GTNTYLSDMFYF
-150 NKDFRQQIYENIE
+150 NKEFRQQVYENIE

-172 NFDDKTKTS
+172 NFDDKTKNS
-181 IDAYKY
+181 IDAYEY

-192 DTPYAAFSET
+192 NKPHTVFSET

-213 YNYLDDFLMEELSN
+213 YNYLDDFLMEELLN

-240 YDEFIIQQIK
+240 YDELIIQQIK

-264 IKYVLLDEFFKHD
+264 VKYVLLDKFFKHD

-299 YDLIDLYDSIRNG
+299 YDLIDLYDSIING
-312 NIVNKKDIGI
+312 NIVNKENIGI

-381 NYSGFEP
+381 NYSGFEA

-397 GTTRIML
+397 GTIRIML
-404 HLVKNPSDAIIV
+404 PLVKNPSDAIIV

-443 ELLHDYIRKNKYD
+443 ELLHDYIRENKYD

-467 TIGQKNLDNLKFI
+467 TIGQKNLDNLKLI
-480 RENLPTDIKAI
+480 RENLPIDIKAM

-496 GKSNNIINL
+496 GKSNNIIDL
-505 GLIDIKENEFY
+505 GLIDIKEHEFY
-516 NKNIIN
+516 NQNIVN
-522 AIYQNPNILQQIDS
+522 AIYQNPNILQKIDL

-542 FDPNNLDQQD
+542 FDPNSLEPQ

-559 QKLLNRDKGLGYGNG
+559 QKLLNRDKGLGYGDG
-574 SISEL
+574 SISAL
-579 DDEYQKKF
+579 DDEYQKTF
-587 VIYLQQDMFNQDKQ
+587 IICLQQDMFNQGKQ
-601 FNINHAQELLKHIEL
+601 FNVNHAQELLKHIEL
-616 KYLDDKFVETLI
+616 KYLDDKFIETLI
-628 VTNSIKLLDIINKK
+628 VTDNIKLLDIINKK

-652 YFQLNEQQQRQIIE
+652 YFELSEKQQKQIIE
-666 KDVELIKHISNPS
+666 QNVDLIKYISNPS
-679 YKTLITTTKLAIEQ
+679 YETLITTTKLAIEQ
-693 EKDVVK
+693 EKDIVEV
-699 ILGKHIHQ
+699 LGKHIHQ
-707 LQEFDYQDNNRNHY
+707 LQEFDYQNNNRNHY

-729 VDYAIHFVNQIKR
+729 VDYAIHFVNQVKR
-742 FNLVDDI
+742 FNLINDI
-749 NKLQHQIIVS
+749 NKLQHQVIVS

-780 MFKFW
+780 MFKSW
-785 NEYHMMKANQENK
+785 NEYHVMNAK
-798 QQDNLTNSSL
+798 QQDNLNEKINNSL